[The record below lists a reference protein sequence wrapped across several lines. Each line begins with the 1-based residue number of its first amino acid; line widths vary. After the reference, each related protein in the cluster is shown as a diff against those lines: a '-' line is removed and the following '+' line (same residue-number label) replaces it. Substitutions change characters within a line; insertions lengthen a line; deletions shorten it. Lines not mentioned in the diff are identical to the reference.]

1 MSSTIPPVLVQLVA
15 DVTQLKAGLVQA
27 QNSLKNLDDT
37 VQQSGN
43 AMNGFMNKIKGVG
56 GALGIAFG
64 GAAVLN
70 FLRSSVTEAN
80 AASAAQERLRQL
92 LITTGGA
99 TNEYVDHLLEQAA
112 ALEKVGVVSKSNI
125 VVAQSQLATFDLTG
139 DTIKTLT
146 PAILDYVTAEKGA
159 AATSDDFR
167 QMTNGLAQAL
177 NGNFGSLT
185 RVGFVLDD
193 QTKKLI
199 SNGTES
205 QRAAAIVD
213 VLNSTYKDFNASL
226 RDTNPMQVVM
236 NELGNL
242 KEDLGAALLPALEKV
257 STFVS
262 DTFIPALR
270 KFGKFIADN
279 KEVILT
285 LVTVLTAAYVALKI
299 YNGIL
304 IVVKVTQQ
312 LYAVATVLM
321 KGAQLASI
329 ASTNGLA
336 ASMLALNAAMRA
348 NPIGIIVTALALVA
362 AGFVYAWNNSETFR
376 KMVITVAKS
385 VIVQVAL
392 VIRIFGEL
400 AEVILKVVS
409 GPMRLLLKGL
419 ALLKVPGAQTA
430 LDGINNAIGKV
441 GEFAETTSKKVL
453 GLIATADKLGNKKI
467 KLPGFLTGETKTGT
481 GSTGGGGGGG
491 GGGTGTGLT
500 DEQKKKLKEY
510 KKDVLDI
517 YKDMN
522 EAILDAKENSA
533 KELEQRDER
542 IASAKLRYDDIMAEA
557 QQDRE
562 RAEASARKRN
572 TEVLLQIDNEYAKK
586 KIDLEKNR
594 DKQLANLQEA
604 ATKKRNELTKS
615 ASEKERSIIQTSIDR
630 LRDAF
635 ASKLSFNLADSF
647 DLTAFTSSLS
657 IKTAAGWTT
666 AFSTAAKKGT
676 DKLLADL
683 KEKLQGAK
691 DLQANAAKL
700 AGMGYSQTFIEEV
713 VKNGPEAGN
722 KIAAAL
728 QAASPEAT
736 KELQDLYGQVEKISE
751 TGMDQLAATMNSG
764 GKLATQ
770 ELMTAYSQVAI
781 DLKQSLSEVDTELN
795 KSLAESNSAFSEALT
810 EAQAT
815 RTEKMA
821 AAMTDLQEALA
832 AAKLRFDDTLAEA
845 TKDLQRSLL
854 QAQKDYE
861 KAIDEIEKST
871 QKKLDDLKLK
881 LKEVATAMAALGASQ
896 ASYSAMQN
904 APVFTPSVTARLQP
918 GDKGFIGP
926 VANTTHITN
935 NVTGVNMTDP
945 TSTAAVI
952 TNGIKYGTAVTV
964 SASTMAAYGQ
974 KPTSSTSVSTQTGV
988 KNKLKA
994 MGFE

>member
-27 QNSLKNLDDT
+27 QNSLKNLDGA
-37 VQQSGN
+37 VQQSGASLN
-43 AMNGFMNKIKGVG
+43 NFMSKIKGVG
-56 GALGIAFG
+56 GAMGVAFG

-70 FLRSSVTEAN
+70 FLRSSVAEAN

-99 TNEYVDHLLEQAA
+99 TNEYVDYLLEEAA

-125 VVAQSQLATFDLTG
+125 VVAQSQLATFDLAG
-139 DTIKTLT
+139 ETIATLT

-205 QRAAAIVD
+205 ERAAAIVD
-213 VLNSTYKDFNASL
+213 VLNSTYKGFNASL
-226 RDTNPMQVVM
+226 RDTNPMQVAM

-242 KEDLGAALLPALEKV
+242 KEDLGAALLPAMESV
-257 STFVS
+257 SNFVS
-262 DTFIPALR
+262 SSLIPAIR
-270 KFGKFIADN
+270 KLGKFIADN
-279 KEVILT
+279 MDIVKSFAVILG
-285 LVTVLTAAYVALKI
+285 VAFVAMKV
-299 YNGIL
+299 YRGIL
-304 IVVKVTQQ
+304 IITATAQKA
-312 LYAVATVLM
+312 YAVAQVLM
-321 KGAQLASI
+321 KGGQLASI

-336 ASMLALNAAMRA
+336 ASMLRLNAVMRA
-348 NPIGIIVTALALVA
+348 NPVGMIVTAIALVA
-362 AGFVYAWNNSETFR
+362 AGFVVAWKKSETFR
-376 KMVITVAKS
+376 NVVITVAQAALKAFAA
-385 VIVQVAL
+385 VIPMVGKVAEA
-392 VIRIFGEL
+392 IAKIYT
-400 AEVILKVVS
+400 
-409 GPMRLLLKGL
+409 GPLRLLLTVLSKLPGVGKYAKAGLELINKG
-419 ALLKVPGAQTA
+419 
-430 LDGINNAIGKV
+430 LDGISD
-441 GEFAETTSKKVL
+441 FADGAAAKATELSNKLEKLRKTAVETTKDVTK
-453 GLIATADKLGNKKI
+453 ATKPPKG
-467 KLPGFLTGETKTGT
+467 GEAGD
-481 GSTGGGGGGG
+481 GGGGG
-491 GGGTGTGLT
+491 GLT
-500 DEQKKKLKEY
+500 DEQKKKLEGYKE
-510 KKDVLDI
+510 DVLDI

-522 EAILDAKENSA
+522 EAILNAKDDAA
-533 KELEQRDER
+533 KELIQRDER
-542 IASAKLRYDDIMAEA
+542 IAAARLRFDDIMADA

-562 RAEASARKRN
+562 RSEAAARKRN
-572 TEVLLQIDNEYAKK
+572 TEVLLEIDKEYNKK
-586 KIDLEKNR
+586 KADLDKSR
-594 DKQLANLQEA
+594 DKQLADLQEA

-615 ASEKERSIIQTSIDR
+615 AAEKEKSIIQSSIDR

-691 DLQANAAKL
+691 DLQENAAKL

-751 TGMDQLAATMNSG
+751 NGIDQLAATMNSG

-781 DLKQSLSEVDTELN
+781 DLKNSLAEVDTELN
-795 KSLAESNSAFSEALT
+795 KSLADANAAYSDALA
-810 EAQAT
+810 EAQTT

-845 TKDLQRSLL
+845 TVDLQRSLL
-854 QAQKDYE
+854 DAQKDYE
-861 KAIDEIEKST
+861 KAIDDINIST
-871 QKKLDDLKLK
+871 KKKLADLKDK
-881 LKEVATAMAALGASQ
+881 LAEVAAAMAALKQSQ
-896 ASYSAMQN
+896 LAMSAMQN
-904 APVFTPSVTARLQP
+904 APMFTPVVAAQSKP
-918 GDKGFIGP
+918 GDPGFVGP
-926 VANTTHITN
+926 VASNTTNITN

-974 KPTSSTSVSTQTGV
+974 KPTTSTSVSTQTGV
-988 KNKLKA
+988 RNKLKA

>member
-27 QNSLKNLDDT
+27 QNSLRNLDGT
-37 VQQSGN
+37 VQQSGA
-43 AMNGFMNKIKGVG
+43 AMTNFMDKIKQVG
-56 GALGIAFG
+56 GAMGIAFG

-99 TNEYVDHLLEQAA
+99 TNEYVDYLLEQAS
-112 ALEKVGVVSKSNI
+112 ALEKVGVVSKANI
-125 VVAQSQLATFDLTG
+125 VTAQSQLATFDLAG
-139 DTIKTLT
+139 ETIATLT

-185 RVGFVLDD
+185 RVGFVLDE

-199 SNGTES
+199 SSGTES
-205 QRAAAIVD
+205 ERAAAIVQ
-213 VLNSTYKDFNASL
+213 VLNSTYKGFNESL
-226 RDTNPMQVVM
+226 RDTNPMQVAM

-262 DTFIPALR
+262 ETFIPALR
-270 KFGKFIADN
+270 KLGKFIADN
-279 KEVILT
+279 KDVILT
-285 LVTVLTAAYVALKI
+285 FAAALTAAYVAMKI
-299 YNGIL
+299 YRGMVIL
-304 IVVKVTQQ
+304 TTAAQK
-312 LYAVATVLM
+312 LYQVSTVLM
-321 KGAQLASI
+321 RGGQLASI

-336 ASMLALNAAMRA
+336 ASMLKLNAVMRA
-348 NPIGIIVTALALVA
+348 NPIGVIVTAIALVA
-362 AGFVYAWNNSETFR
+362 AGFVIAWKRSETFR
-376 KMVITVAKS
+376 NVVITVAQAALKAFAAIIPM
-385 VIVQVAL
+385 VGKVA
-392 VIRIFGEL
+392 E
-400 AEVILKVVS
+400 AILKIS
-409 GPMRLLLKGL
+409 TGPLRTLLLVLSKLPGVGKYAKAGLDIMNKG
-419 ALLKVPGAQTA
+419 
-430 LDGINNAIGKV
+430 LDGISD
-441 GEFAETTSKKVL
+441 FAESAAAK
-453 GLIATADKLGNKKI
+453 ATELSNKLETLRKSA
-467 KLPGFLTGETKTGT
+467 TKTT
-481 GSTGGGGGGG
+481 EEVKKATNPPGGGEADDTG
-491 GGGTGTGLT
+491 GTGLT
-500 DEQKKKLKEY
+500 DAQKDKLEGYKE
-510 KKDVLDI
+510 DVLDI
-517 YKDMN
+517 YKSMN
-522 EAILDAKENSA
+522 EAILDAQEDAA
-533 KELEQRDER
+533 KELLQRDER
-542 IASAKLRYDDIMAEA
+542 IAAAQLRFDDIMADA
-557 QQDRE
+557 KQDRE
-562 RAEASARKRN
+562 RSEAAARKRN
-572 TEVLLQIDNEYAKK
+572 TEVLLEIDKEYAKK
-586 KIDLEKNR
+586 AADLEKTKN
-594 DKQLANLQEA
+594 KQLADLQET
-604 ATKKRNELTKS
+604 ATKKRNDLTRS
-615 ASEKERSIIQTSIDR
+615 AAEKEKSIVQTSIDR

-657 IKTAAGWTT
+657 IKTAEGWTT

-676 DKLLADL
+676 DKLLEDL
-683 KEKLQGAK
+683 KNKLQGAK

-751 TGMDQLAATMNSG
+751 NGMDQLATTMNSG
-764 GKLATQ
+764 GKLATE
-770 ELMTAYSQVAI
+770 ELRKAYSQVAL
-781 DLKQSLSEVDTELN
+781 DLKDSLAEVDTELN
-795 KSLAESNSAFSEALT
+795 KSLADANAAYSEALT
-810 EAQAT
+810 EAQTT

-832 AAKLRFDDTLAEA
+832 AAKLRFDDTLAAA
-845 TKDLQRSLL
+845 TVDLQRSLL
-854 QAQKDYE
+854 DAQKDYE
-861 KAIDEIEKST
+861 KAIDEINKST
-871 QKKLDDLKLK
+871 QKKLADLKDK
-881 LKEVATAMAALGASQ
+881 LADVAAAMAALKQSQ
-896 ASYSAMQN
+896 LAYGAMQN
-904 APVFTPSVTARLQP
+904 APVFTPVVAAQSKP
-918 GDKGFIGP
+918 GDPGFVGP

-945 TSTAAVI
+945 NTTASVI

-974 KPTSSTSVSTQTGV
+974 KPTTSTSVSTKTGV
-988 KNKLKA
+988 MNKLKA
-994 MGFE
+994 MGIE

>member
-27 QNSLKNLDDT
+27 QNSLKNLDSS
-37 VQQSGN
+37 VQQSGA
-43 AMNGFMNKIKGVG
+43 AMTGFMGKIKQVG
-56 GALGIAFG
+56 GAMGVAFG

-70 FLRSSVTEAN
+70 FLRSSVTAAN
-80 AASAAQERLRQL
+80 DASSAQERLRQL
-92 LITTGGA
+92 LLTTGGA
-99 TNEYVDHLLEQAA
+99 TNEYVDYLLEQAA

-125 VVAQSQLATFDLTG
+125 IVAQSQLATFDLAG
-139 DTIKTLT
+139 DTIATLT

-159 AATSDDFR
+159 AAGADEFKG
-167 QMTNGLAQAL
+167 MTTGLAQAL
-177 NGNFGSLT
+177 QGNFGSLT
-185 RVGFVLDD
+185 RVGFRLSDV
-193 QTKKLI
+193 QKKMI
-199 SNGTES
+199 STGTETE
-205 QRAAAIVD
+205 RAAAIVELLD
-213 VLNSTYKDFNASL
+213 GTYKGFNESL
-226 RDTNPMQVVM
+226 RDSNPMQVAV

-242 KEDLGAALLPALEKV
+242 KEEIGAALMPAIEKV
-257 STFVS
+257 STFVTS
-262 DTFIPALR
+262 SLIPALR
-270 KFGKFIADN
+270 NFGKFIADN
-279 KEVILT
+279 KDILKSFAVILG
-285 LVTVLTAAYVALKI
+285 VAFVAMKV
-299 YNGIL
+299 YRGIL
-304 IVVKVTQQ
+304 ILTATAQKA
-312 LYAVATVLM
+312 YAVAQVLM
-321 KGAQLASI
+321 KGGQLASI

-336 ASMLALNAAMRA
+336 ASMLKLNAVMRA
-348 NPIGIIVTALALVA
+348 NIFGVIVTAIALVA
-362 AGFVYAWNNSETFR
+362 AGLVVAWKKSETFR
-376 KMVITVAKS
+376 NVVITVAQAALKAFAAIIPM
-385 VIVQVAL
+385 VGKVAEA
-392 VIRIFGEL
+392 IAKIYT
-400 AEVILKVVS
+400 
-409 GPMRLLLKGL
+409 GPLRLLLTVLSKLPGVGKYAKAGLELINKG
-419 ALLKVPGAQTA
+419 
-430 LDGINNAIGKV
+430 LDGISD
-441 GEFAETTSKKVL
+441 FADGAAKKATELSNKLETLRKTAVETTKDVTK
-453 GLIATADKLGNKKI
+453 ATKPPKGGT
-467 KLPGFLTGETKTGT
+467 PTGG
-481 GSTGGGGGGG
+481 TGGGG
-491 GGGTGTGLT
+491 LT
-500 DEQKKKLKEY
+500 DDEKKKLEGY

-522 EAILDAKENSA
+522 EAILNAKEDAA
-533 KELEQRDER
+533 KELIQRDEK
-542 IASAKLRYDDIMAEA
+542 IADARLRFDDIMAGA
-557 QQDRE
+557 QQDRD
-562 RAEASARKRN
+562 RAEAAARKRS
-572 TEVLLQIDNEYAKK
+572 TEVLLEIENEYSKK
-586 KIDLEKNR
+586 KIDLDKNR
-594 DKQLANLQEA
+594 DKQLADLEEA
-604 ATKKRNELTKS
+604 ASKKSTELIKS
-615 ASEKERSIIQTSIDR
+615 ADDKRLSIVQTSIDR

-751 TGMDQLAATMNSG
+751 TGLDQLAATMNSG

-795 KSLAESNSAFSEALT
+795 KSLAEANAAYSDALA

-854 QAQKDYE
+854 EAQKDYE
-861 KAIDEIEKST
+861 KAIDEINKST
-871 QKKLDDLKLK
+871 QKKLADLKDK
-881 LKEVATAMAALGASQ
+881 LAEVAAAMSALKQSQ
-896 ASYSAMQN
+896 LAFAAMQN
-904 APVFTPSVTARLQP
+904 APVFTPVVAAQSKP
-918 GDKGFIGP
+918 GDPGFVGP
-926 VANTTHITN
+926 VANTTNITN

-945 TSTAAVI
+945 ASTAAVI

-974 KPTSSTSVSTQTGV
+974 KPMTTTSVSTKTGV
-988 KNKLKA
+988 ANKLKA

>member
-27 QNSLKNLDDT
+27 QNSLKNLDST
-37 VQQSGN
+37 VQQSGA
-43 AMNGFMNKIKGVG
+43 AMTNFMGKIKQVG
-56 GALGIAFG
+56 GAMGVAFG

-99 TNEYVDHLLEQAA
+99 TNEYVDYLLDQAS
-112 ALEKVGVVSKSNI
+112 ALEKVGVVSKANI
-125 VVAQSQLATFDLTG
+125 VTAQSQLATFDLAG
-139 DTIKTLT
+139 ETIATLT

-205 QRAAAIVD
+205 ERAAAIVD

-226 RDTNPMQVVM
+226 RDTNPMQVAM

-270 KFGKFIADN
+270 KLGKFIADN
-279 KEVILT
+279 KDVIITFSIALGGAYVAMKLYRGMVILT
-285 LVTVLTAAYVALKI
+285 TTAQK
-299 YNGIL
+299 
-304 IVVKVTQQ
+304 

-321 KGAQLASI
+321 KGGQLASI

-348 NPIGIIVTALALVA
+348 NPVGMIVTAIALVA
-362 AGFVYAWNNSETFR
+362 AGFVLAWKKSETFR
-376 KMVITVAKS
+376 NVVITVAQAALKAFAAIIPM
-385 VIVQVAL
+385 VGKVAEAIAKIYTGPL
-392 VIRIFGEL
+392 RKL
-400 AEVILKVVS
+400 LEVLQHLPKVGKYAKAGLDILN
-409 GPMRLLLKGL
+409 KGI
-419 ALLKVPGAQTA
+419 
-430 LDGINNAIGKV
+430 DGISD
-441 GEFAETTSKKVL
+441 FADGAAAKATELSNKLETLRKSAVETTKDVNK
-453 GLIATADKLGNKKI
+453 ATKAPKGGAAKD
-467 KLPGFLTGETKTGT
+467 TG
-481 GSTGGGGGGG
+481 
-491 GGGTGTGLT
+491 GTGLT
-500 DEQKKKLKEY
+500 DEQKDKLKDY
-510 KKDVLDI
+510 QKDVLDI

-522 EAILDAKENSA
+522 EAILNAKEDAA
-533 KELEQRDER
+533 KELTQRDEK
-542 IASAKLRYDDIMAEA
+542 IAAARLRFDDIMADA
-557 QQDRE
+557 QQDRD
-562 RAEASARKRN
+562 RSEAAARKRN
-572 TEVLLQIDNEYAKK
+572 TEVLLEIEKDYAKK
-586 KIDLEKNR
+586 AADLEKNKN
-594 DKQLANLQEA
+594 KQLADLQEA

-615 ASEKERSIIQTSIDR
+615 ASEKERSIVQTSIDR

-647 DLTAFTSSLS
+647 DLSAFTSSLS

-676 DKLLADL
+676 DKLLDDL
-683 KEKLQGAK
+683 KNKLQGAK

-751 TGMDQLAATMNSG
+751 TGLDQLAATMNSG

-781 DLKQSLSEVDTELN
+781 DLKNSLAEVDSELN
-795 KSLAESNSAFSEALT
+795 KSLADANAAYSEALS

-832 AAKLRFDDTLAEA
+832 AAKLRFDDTLAAA

-854 QAQKDYE
+854 DAQKDYE
-861 KAIDEIEKST
+861 KAIDDINIST
-871 QKKLDDLKLK
+871 QKKLADLKSK
-881 LKEVATAMAALGASQ
+881 LAEVAAAMSALGASQ
-896 ASYSAMQN
+896 AAYAAMQN
-904 APVFTPSVTARLQP
+904 APVFKPLVANQLKP

-926 VANTTHITN
+926 VANTTNITN

-945 TSTAAVI
+945 NTTASVI

-964 SASTMAAYGQ
+964 NTTTLAGIMAASAPKVT
-974 KPTSSTSVSTQTGV
+974 KPTSMDIVAAARQRNGGY
-988 KNKLKA
+988 L
-994 MGFE
+994 

>member
-37 VQQSGN
+37 VQQSGK
-43 AMNGFMNKIKGVG
+43 AMTGFMDKIKQVG
-56 GALGIAFG
+56 GAMGVAFG

-99 TNEYVDHLLEQAA
+99 TNEYVDYLLEQAS
-112 ALEKVGVVSKSNI
+112 ALEKVGVVSKANI
-125 VVAQSQLATFDLTG
+125 VTAQSQLATFDLAG
-139 DTIKTLT
+139 ETIATLT

-159 AATSDDFR
+159 AASSDDFK

-185 RVGFVLDD
+185 RVGFVLDE

-199 SNGTES
+199 SSGTES
-205 QRAAAIVD
+205 ERAAAIVS
-213 VLNSTYKDFNASL
+213 VLNSTYKGFNESL
-226 RDTNPMQVVM
+226 RDTNPMQVAM

-270 KFGKFIADN
+270 KLGKFIADN
-279 KEVILT
+279 KDVIITFTVALTGAYVAMKVYRGIVILT
-285 LVTVLTAAYVALKI
+285 ATAQ
-299 YNGIL
+299 
-304 IVVKVTQQ
+304 KVF
-312 LYAVATVLM
+312 AVASVLM
-321 KGAQLASI
+321 RGGQLASI
-329 ASTNGLA
+329 ASTNTLA
-336 ASMLALNAAMRA
+336 ASMLRLNMVMRA
-348 NPIGIIVTALALVA
+348 NPIGIIVTAIALVA
-362 AGFVYAWNNSETFR
+362 AGFVLAWKKSETFR
-376 KMVITVAKS
+376 NVVITVAQAALKAFAS
-385 VIVQVAL
+385 VIPMVGKVAEA
-392 VIRIFGEL
+392 IAKIYT
-400 AEVILKVVS
+400 
-409 GPMRLLLKGL
+409 GPLRLLL
-419 ALLKVPGAQTA
+419 Q
-430 LDGINNAIGKV
+430 
-441 GEFAETTSKKVL
+441 VL
-453 GLIATADKLGNKKI
+453 S
-467 KLPGFLTGETKTGT
+467 KLPGVGKYAKAGLELINTGLNGISDFADGAAKKATELSNKLETLRKSATKTTEEVNKATKAPKGGAAKNT
-481 GSTGGGGGGG
+481 G
-491 GGGTGTGLT
+491 GTGLT
-500 DEQKKKLKEY
+500 DEQKDKLKDY

-522 EAILDAKENSA
+522 EAILDAKEKSA
-533 KELEQRDER
+533 EELEQRDER
-542 IASAKLRYDDIMAEA
+542 IASAKLRYDDIMAKAE
-557 QQDRE
+557 QDRE

-572 TEVLLQIDNEYAKK
+572 TEVLLDIENEYTKK

-683 KEKLQGAK
+683 KNKLQGAK
-691 DLQANAAKL
+691 DLQENAAKL

-770 ELMTAYSQVAI
+770 ELMTAYSQVAL
-781 DLKQSLSEVDTELN
+781 DLKDSLAEVDTELN

-821 AAMTDLQEALA
+821 AAMNDLQEALA
-832 AAKLRFDDTLAEA
+832 AAKLRYDDSLEEATTDLRRSLAE
-845 TKDLQRSLL
+845 
-854 QAQKDYE
+854 AQKDYE
-861 KAIDEIEKST
+861 KAIDEINKST
-871 QKKLDDLKLK
+871 QKKLDDLKSK
-881 LKEVATAMAALGASQ
+881 LKEVSTAMAALGATQ

-904 APVFTPSVTARLQP
+904 APTFTPIVAAQSPTT
-918 GDKGFIGP
+918 KSSGFIGP
-926 VANTTHITN
+926 VSNTTNITN
-935 NVTGVNMTDP
+935 NVTGVNMSDP
-945 TSTAAVI
+945 NTAAAVV

-964 SASTMAAYGQ
+964 SAATMAAYGQ
-974 KPTSSTSVSTQTGV
+974 KPTSTTSVSTQTGV
-988 KNKLKA
+988 QNKLKA
-994 MGFE
+994 MGIK

>member
-27 QNSLKNLDDT
+27 QNSLKNLDGT
-37 VQQSGN
+37 VQQSGR
-43 AMNGFMNKIKGVG
+43 AMTNFMTQIKQVG
-56 GALGIAFG
+56 GAMGIAFG

-80 AASAAQERLRQL
+80 AASAAQARLRQL

-99 TNEYVDHLLEQAA
+99 TNEYVDYLLEQAS
-112 ALEKVGVVSKSNI
+112 ALEKVGVVSKANI
-125 VVAQSQLATFDLTG
+125 VTAQSQLATFDLAG
-139 DTIKTLT
+139 ETIATLT

-205 QRAAAIVD
+205 ERAAAIVQ

-226 RDTNPMQVVM
+226 RDTNPMQVAM

-242 KEDLGAALLPALEKV
+242 KEDLGAALLPAMKTV
-257 STFVS
+257 STFVTS
-262 DTFIPALR
+262 SLIPAIRNL
-270 KFGKFIADN
+270 GKFIADN
-279 KEVILT
+279 MDIIKSMVVIFGAAYTAMKVYRGMVILT
-285 LVTVLTAAYVALKI
+285 ATAQ
-299 YNGIL
+299 
-304 IVVKVTQQ
+304 KV
-312 LYAVATVLM
+312 YAVATLLM
-321 KGAQLASI
+321 RGGQLASI

-336 ASMLALNAAMRA
+336 ASMLVLNAAMKA
-348 NPIGIIVTALALVA
+348 NPVGMIVTAIALVA
-362 AGFVYAWNNSETFR
+362 AGFVIAWKRSETFR
-376 KMVITVAKS
+376 NVVITVAQAALKAFAAIIP
-385 VIVQVAL
+385 IVGKVAEAIAKIYTGPL
-392 VIRIFGEL
+392 RKL
-400 AEVILKVVS
+400 LEVLQHLPKVGKYAKAGLDILN
-409 GPMRLLLKGL
+409 KGI
-419 ALLKVPGAQTA
+419 
-430 LDGINNAIGKV
+430 DGISDFADGAAAKATQLSNNLETLRKKAV
-441 GEFAETTSKKVL
+441 ETTKDVTK
-453 GLIATADKLGNKKI
+453 ATKPPK
-467 KLPGFLTGETKTGT
+467 
-481 GSTGGGGGGG
+481 GGGAKDGGVG
-491 GGGTGTGLT
+491 GLT
-500 DEQKKKLKEY
+500 DDEKDKLKDY
-510 KKDVLDI
+510 QKDVLDI

-522 EAILDAKENSA
+522 DAIIDAKEDA
-533 KELEQRDER
+533 VKELAQRDER
-542 IASAKLRYDDIMAEA
+542 IAEARLRFDDIMAAA
-557 QQDRE
+557 QVDRD
-562 RAEASARKRN
+562 RSEASARKRN
-572 TEVLLQIDNEYAKK
+572 TEVLLEIEKDYADKK
-586 KIDLEKNR
+586 ADLEKAKN
-594 DKQLANLQEA
+594 KQIASLQEA
-604 ATKKRNELTKS
+604 ANKKRAELTAS
-615 ASEKERSIIQTSIDR
+615 AGEKERSIVQTSIDR

-657 IKTAAGWTT
+657 IKTAEGWTT

-676 DKLLADL
+676 DKLLEDL
-683 KEKLQGAK
+683 KNKLQGAK

-751 TGMDQLAATMNSG
+751 TGLDQLAATMNAG

-781 DLKQSLSEVDTELN
+781 DLKNSLAEVDTELN
-795 KSLAESNSAFSEALT
+795 RSLADANAAYSEALSD
-810 EAQAT
+810 AAAT

-854 QAQKDYE
+854 DAQKDYE
-861 KAIDEIEKST
+861 KAIDEINKST
-871 QKKLDDLKLK
+871 QKKLADLKLK
-881 LKEVATAMAALGASQ
+881 LAEVAAAMSALGASQ
-896 ASYSAMQN
+896 AAYAAMQN
-904 APVFTPSVTARLQP
+904 APVYTPVVAA
-918 GDKGFIGP
+918 KAP
-926 VANTTHITN
+926 VSGSGSGSSGGSTTNITT

-945 TSTAAVI
+945 NTTASVI

-964 SASTMAAYGQ
+964 NTTTLAGIAAASAPKT
-974 KPTSSTSVSTQTGV
+974 TTSVNTTQGTM
-988 KNKLKA
+988 NKLKA
-994 MGFE
+994 MGLL

>member
-27 QNSLKNLDDT
+27 QNSLKNLDSS
-37 VQQSGN
+37 VQQSGA
-43 AMNGFMNKIKGVG
+43 AMNGFMSKIKQVG
-56 GALGIAFG
+56 GAMGVAFG

-99 TNEYVDHLLEQAA
+99 TNEYVDYLLDQAS
-112 ALEKVGVVSKSNI
+112 ALEKVGVVSKANI
-125 VVAQSQLATFDLTG
+125 VTAQSQLATFDLAG
-139 DTIKTLT
+139 ETIATLT

-205 QRAAAIVD
+205 ERAAAIVD

-226 RDTNPMQVVM
+226 RDTNPMQVAM

-270 KFGKFIADN
+270 KLGKFIADN
-279 KEVILT
+279 KDVILT
-285 LVTVLTAAYVALKI
+285 FAAALTIAYVAMKI
-299 YNGIL
+299 YRGMVIL
-304 IVVKVTQQ
+304 TTAAQKI
-312 LYAVATVLM
+312 YAVATVLM
-321 KGAQLASI
+321 KGGQLASI
-329 ASTNGLA
+329 ASTNTLA
-336 ASMLALNAAMRA
+336 ASMLRLNAVMRA
-348 NPIGIIVTALALVA
+348 NPIGIIVTAIALVA
-362 AGFVYAWNNSETFR
+362 AGFVIAWKRSETFR
-376 KMVITVAKS
+376 NVVITVAQAALKAFAAIIPM
-385 VIVQVAL
+385 VGKVAEA
-392 VIRIFGEL
+392 IAKIYT
-400 AEVILKVVS
+400 
-409 GPMRLLLKGL
+409 GPLRLLL
-419 ALLKVPGAQTA
+419 Q
-430 LDGINNAIGKV
+430 
-441 GEFAETTSKKVL
+441 VL
-453 GLIATADKLGNKKI
+453 S
-467 KLPGFLTGETKTGT
+467 KLPGVGKYAKAGLDLINTGLNGISDFADGAAAKATELANKLEKLRKTATKATGEVQKAIDPPG
-481 GSTGGGGGGG
+481 GGEADDTGGAG
-491 GGGTGTGLT
+491 GLT
-500 DEQKKKLKEY
+500 DEQKNKLEDY

-522 EAILDAKENSA
+522 DAIIDAKEDAA
-533 KELEQRDER
+533 KELTQRDER
-542 IASAKLRYDDIMAEA
+542 IAAARLRFDDIMADA
-557 QQDRE
+557 QQDRD
-562 RAEASARKRN
+562 RSEAAARKRN
-572 TEVLLQIDNEYAKK
+572 TEVLLEIDKEYAKK
-586 KIDLEKNR
+586 AADLEKTKN
-594 DKQLANLQEA
+594 KQISDLQEA
-604 ATKKRNELTKS
+604 ATKKRNELTQSAADKEKS
-615 ASEKERSIIQTSIDR
+615 IVQTSIDR

-751 TGMDQLAATMNSG
+751 NGLDELAATMNSG

-770 ELMTAYSQVAI
+770 ELMKAYSQVAI
-781 DLKQSLSEVDTELN
+781 DLKQSLSEVDSELN
-795 KSLAESNSAFSEALT
+795 KSLAESNAAYSEALS
-810 EAQAT
+810 EAQAI

-821 AAMTDLQEALA
+821 AAMNELQEALA
-832 AAKLRFDDTLAEA
+832 AAKLRFDDTLKAA
-845 TKDLQRSLL
+845 TVDLQRSLL
-854 QAQKDYE
+854 DAQKDYE
-861 KAIDEIEKST
+861 KAIDEINKST
-871 QKKLDDLKLK
+871 QKKLADLKLK
-881 LKEVATAMAALGASQ
+881 LAEVAAAMSALGASQ
-896 ASYSAMQN
+896 AAFAAMQN
-904 APVFTPSVTARLQP
+904 APVFTPVVAKQSKP
-918 GDKGFIGP
+918 GDPGFVGP
-926 VANTTHITN
+926 VASNTTNITN
-935 NVTGVNMTDP
+935 NVTGLNLTDP
-945 TSTAAVI
+945 NTTAAVI

-964 SASTMAAYGQ
+964 NTTTLAGIMAASAV
-974 KPTSSTSVSTQTGV
+974 KPTATASKPAPYV
-988 KNKLKA
+988 
-994 MGFE
+994 FRDR

>member
-27 QNSLKNLDDT
+27 QNLLKNLDGT
-37 VQQSGN
+37 VQQSGA
-43 AMNGFMNKIKGVG
+43 AMTNFMGKIKQVG
-56 GALGIAFG
+56 GAMGVAFG

-99 TNEYVDHLLEQAA
+99 TNEYVDYLLEQAS
-112 ALEKVGVVSKSNI
+112 ALEKVGVVSKANI
-125 VVAQSQLATFDLTG
+125 VTAQSQLATFDLAG
-139 DTIKTLT
+139 ETIATLT

-205 QRAAAIVD
+205 ERAAAIVD

-226 RDTNPMQVVM
+226 RDTNPMQVAA

-270 KFGKFIADN
+270 KLGKFIADN
-279 KEVILT
+279 KDVILT
-285 LVTVLTAAYVALKI
+285 FAAALTAAYVAMKI
-299 YNGIL
+299 YRGMVIL
-304 IVVKVTQQ
+304 TTTAQK
-312 LYAVATVLM
+312 LYGVASVLM
-321 KGAQLASI
+321 KGGQLASI
-329 ASTNGLA
+329 ASTNTLA
-336 ASMLALNAAMRA
+336 ASMLRLNAVMRA
-348 NPIGIIVTALALVA
+348 NPIGIIVTAIALVA
-362 AGFVYAWNNSETFR
+362 TGFVLAWKKSETFR
-376 KMVITVAKS
+376 NVVITVAQAALKAFAS
-385 VIVQVAL
+385 IIPIV
-392 VIRIFGEL
+392 G
-400 AEVILKVVS
+400 KVVEAIAKIVT
-409 GPMRLLLKGL
+409 GPMRMLLTVLSKLPGVGKYAKAGLDIMNKG
-419 ALLKVPGAQTA
+419 
-430 LDGINNAIGKV
+430 LDGISD
-441 GEFAETTSKKVL
+441 FADGAAKKATELSNKLETLRKSAVKTTEDVNK
-453 GLIATADKLGNKKI
+453 ATKAPKGGAAKD
-467 KLPGFLTGETKTGT
+467 TG
-481 GSTGGGGGGG
+481 
-491 GGGTGTGLT
+491 GTGLT
-500 DEQKKKLKEY
+500 DEQKDKLKDY

-522 EAILDAKENSA
+522 DAILDAKEDAA
-533 KELEQRDER
+533 KELTQRDEK
-542 IASAKLRYDDIMAEA
+542 IAAARLRFDDIMEGA
-557 QQDRE
+557 QEDRD
-562 RAEASARKRN
+562 RAETAARKRN
-572 TEVLLQIDNEYAKK
+572 TEVLLEIENEYSKK
-586 KIDLEKNR
+586 KIDLDKNR
-594 DKQLANLQEA
+594 DKQLASLQEA
-604 ATKKRNELTKS
+604 ATKKRTELTQS
-615 ASEKERSIIQTSIDR
+615 AAEKEKSIIQSSIDR

-657 IKTAAGWTT
+657 IKTAEGWTT

-676 DKLLADL
+676 DKLLEDL
-683 KEKLQGAK
+683 KTKLQGAK

-736 KELQDLYGQVEKISE
+736 KELQNLYGQVEKISE
-751 TGMDQLAATMNSG
+751 TGLDQLAATMNSG

-781 DLKQSLSEVDTELN
+781 DLKNSLAEVDTELN
-795 KSLAESNSAFSEALT
+795 KSLADANAAYSEALS

-821 AAMTDLQEALA
+821 AAMNDLQEALA
-832 AAKLRFDDTLAEA
+832 AAKLRFDDTLKEA
-845 TKDLQRSLL
+845 TRDLQRSLL
-854 QAQKDYE
+854 DAQKDYE
-861 KAIDEIEKST
+861 KAIDEINKST
-871 QKKLDDLKLK
+871 QKKLADLKLK
-881 LKEVATAMAALGASQ
+881 LAEVAAAMSALGASQ
-896 ASYSAMQN
+896 AAYAAMQK
-904 APVFTPSVTARLQP
+904 APVYTPVVAAKAPTTGSGSTAS
-918 GDKGFIGP
+918 GG
-926 VANTTHITN
+926 NTTNITT
-935 NVTGVNMTDP
+935 NVTGVNMTDAN
-945 TSTAAVI
+945 TTAAVI

-964 SASTMAAYGQ
+964 NTTTLAGIAAASAPKT
-974 KPTSSTSVSTQTGV
+974 TTSVSTTQGTL
-988 KNKLKA
+988 NKLRA
-994 MGFE
+994 MNLL

>member
-1 MSSTIPPVLVQLVA
+1 MSSTIPPVLVELVA
-15 DVTQLKAGLVQA
+15 DVKQLKAGLVLA
-27 QNSLKNLDDT
+27 QNSLRDLDGS
-37 VQQSGN
+37 VQQSGA
-43 AMNGFMNKIKGVG
+43 AMTNFMGKIKQVG
-56 GALGIAFG
+56 GAMGVAFG

-99 TNEYVDHLLEQAA
+99 TNEYVDYLLEQAS
-112 ALEKVGVVSKSNI
+112 ALEKVGVVSKANI
-125 VVAQSQLATFDLTG
+125 VTAQSQLATFDLAG
-139 DTIKTLT
+139 ETIATLT

-159 AATSDDFR
+159 AASSDDFR

-199 SNGTES
+199 SSGTES
-205 QRAAAIVD
+205 ERAAAIVD
-213 VLNSTYKDFNASL
+213 VLNSTYKGFNESL
-226 RDTNPMQVVM
+226 RDTNPMQVAM

-270 KFGKFIADN
+270 KLGKFIADN
-279 KEVILT
+279 KDVILT
-285 LVTVLTAAYVALKI
+285 FAAALTAAYVAMKI
-299 YNGIL
+299 YKGMVIL
-304 IVVKVTQQ
+304 TTAAQK
-312 LYAVATVLM
+312 LYQVSTVLM
-321 KGAQLASI
+321 RGGQLASI

-336 ASMLALNAAMRA
+336 ASMLKLNAVMRA
-348 NPIGIIVTALALVA
+348 NPIGFIVTAIALVA
-362 AGFVYAWNNSETFR
+362 AGFVIAWKRSETFR
-376 KMVITVAKS
+376 NVVITVAQAALRAFAS
-385 VIVQVAL
+385 IIPIVGKVAEA
-392 VIRIFGEL
+392 IM
-400 AEVILKVVS
+400 KVAS
-409 GPMRLLLKGL
+409 GPLRLLLEVLQHLPGVGKYAKAGLELINKG
-419 ALLKVPGAQTA
+419 
-430 LDGINNAIGKV
+430 LDGISD
-441 GEFAETTSKKVL
+441 FADGAARKAQQLSNKLELLRK
-453 GLIATADKLGNKKI
+453 TA
-467 KLPGFLTGETKTGT
+467 TKTT
-481 GSTGGGGGGG
+481 EEVKKATNAPEGGEADDKGGA
-491 GGGTGTGLT
+491 GLT
-500 DEQKKKLKEY
+500 DEQKSKLEGY

-522 EAILDAKENSA
+522 ETILDANDKAA
-533 KELEQRDER
+533 KELLQRDER
-542 IASAKLRYDDIMAEA
+542 IAAARLRFDDIMADA

-562 RAEASARKRN
+562 RSEAAARKRN
-572 TEVLLQIDNEYAKK
+572 TEVLLEIDKEYAKK
-586 KIDLEKNR
+586 AADLEKTKN
-594 DKQLANLQEA
+594 KQIADLQEA

-615 ASEKERSIIQTSIDR
+615 AGEKEKSIIQSSIDR

-657 IKTAAGWTT
+657 IKTAEGWTT

-683 KEKLQGAK
+683 KNKLQGAK
-691 DLQANAAKL
+691 DLQENAAKL

-751 TGMDQLAATMNSG
+751 NGIDQLAATMNSG

-770 ELMTAYSQVAI
+770 ELMNAYSQVAI
-781 DLKQSLSEVDTELN
+781 DLKDSLAEVDSELN
-795 KSLAESNSAFSEALT
+795 KSLAESNAAYSEALT

-832 AAKLRFDDTLAEA
+832 AAKLRFDDTLAAA
-845 TKDLQRSLL
+845 TIDLQRSLL
-854 QAQKDYE
+854 DAQKDYE
-861 KAIDEIEKST
+861 KAIDEINIST
-871 QKKLDDLKLK
+871 KKKLADLKDKLADVAAAMSALK
-881 LKEVATAMAALGASQ
+881 QSQ
-896 ASYSAMQN
+896 LAFAAMQN
-904 APVFTPSVTARLQP
+904 APVFTPVVAAQSRP
-918 GDKGFIGP
+918 GDPGFVGP
-926 VANTTHITN
+926 VASNTTNITN

-974 KPTSSTSVSTQTGV
+974 KPTSTTSVSTRTGV
-988 KNKLKA
+988 MNKLKA
-994 MGFE
+994 MGIE

>member
-37 VQQSGN
+37 VQQSGK
-43 AMNGFMNKIKGVG
+43 AMTGFMDKIKQVG
-56 GALGIAFG
+56 GAMGVAFG

-99 TNEYVDHLLEQAA
+99 TNEYVDYLLEQAS
-112 ALEKVGVVSKSNI
+112 ALEKVGVVSKANI
-125 VVAQSQLATFDLTG
+125 VTAQSQLATFDLAG
-139 DTIKTLT
+139 ETIATLT

-205 QRAAAIVD
+205 ERAAAIVD

-226 RDTNPMQVVM
+226 RDTNPMQVAA

-270 KFGKFIADN
+270 KLGKFIADN
-279 KEVILT
+279 KDVILT
-285 LVTVLTAAYVALKI
+285 FAAALTAAYVAMKI
-299 YNGIL
+299 YRGMVIL
-304 IVVKVTQQ
+304 TTAAQK
-312 LYAVATVLM
+312 LYQVSTVIM
-321 KGAQLASI
+321 RGGQLASI

-336 ASMLALNAAMRA
+336 ASMLKLNAVMRA
-348 NPIGIIVTALALVA
+348 NPIGIIVTAIALVA
-362 AGFVYAWNNSETFR
+362 AGFVLAWKKSETFR
-376 KMVITVAKS
+376 NIVITVA
-385 VIVQVAL
+385 QAAL
-392 VIRIFGEL
+392 KAFASIIPIFGKV
-400 AEVILKVVS
+400 AEAIAKIYS
-409 GPMRLLLKGL
+409 GPLRLLLTVLSKLPGVGKYAKAGLDLINKG
-419 ALLKVPGAQTA
+419 
-430 LDGINNAIGKV
+430 LDGISDFADGAAKKATELSNKLETLRKTAGKTTEEVKKATNAPKGGAANNKG
-441 GEFAETTSKKVL
+441 
-453 GLIATADKLGNKKI
+453 
-467 KLPGFLTGETKTGT
+467 
-481 GSTGGGGGGG
+481 
-491 GGGTGTGLT
+491 GTGLT
-500 DEQKKKLKEY
+500 DEQKDKLKDY

-522 EAILDAKENSA
+522 EAILDAKEKSA
-533 KELEQRDER
+533 EELEQRDER
-542 IASAKLRYDDIMAEA
+542 IASAKLRYDDIMAKAE
-557 QQDRE
+557 QDRE

-572 TEVLLQIDNEYAKK
+572 TEVLLDIENEYTKK

-683 KEKLQGAK
+683 KNKLQGAK
-691 DLQANAAKL
+691 DLQENAAKL

-770 ELMTAYSQVAI
+770 ELMTAYSQVAL
-781 DLKQSLSEVDTELN
+781 DLKDSLTEVDTELN

-821 AAMTDLQEALA
+821 AAMNDLQEALA
-832 AAKLRFDDTLAEA
+832 AAKLRYDDSLEEATTDLRRSLAE
-845 TKDLQRSLL
+845 
-854 QAQKDYE
+854 AQKDYE
-861 KAIDEIEKST
+861 KAIDEINKST
-871 QKKLDDLKLK
+871 QKKLDDLKSK
-881 LKEVATAMAALGASQ
+881 LKEVSTAMAALGATQ

-904 APVFTPSVTARLQP
+904 APTFTPIVAAQSPTTKSA
-918 GDKGFIGP
+918 GFIGP
-926 VANTTHITN
+926 VSNTTNITN
-935 NVTGVNMTDP
+935 NVTGVNMSDP
-945 TSTAAVI
+945 NTAAAVV

-964 SASTMAAYGQ
+964 SAATMAAYGQ
-974 KPTSSTSVSTQTGV
+974 KPTSTTSVSKQTGIMTR
-988 KNKLKA
+988 LKA
-994 MGFE
+994 MGIE

>member
-27 QNSLKNLDDT
+27 QNSLKNLDSS
-37 VQQSGN
+37 VQQSGASMTN
-43 AMNGFMNKIKGVG
+43 FMDKIKQVG
-56 GALGIAFG
+56 GAMGIAFG

-99 TNEYVDHLLEQAA
+99 TNEYVDYLLDQAS
-112 ALEKVGVVSKSNI
+112 ALEKVGVVSKANI
-125 VVAQSQLATFDLTG
+125 VTAQSQLATFDLAG
-139 DTIKTLT
+139 ETIATLT

-205 QRAAAIVD
+205 ERAAAIVD

-226 RDTNPMQVVM
+226 RDTNPMQVAM

-257 STFVS
+257 STFV
-262 DTFIPALR
+262 TENLIPAIR
-270 KFGKFIADN
+270 KFAKILADN
-279 KEVILT
+279 KDVIITFAVALTGAYVAMKIYRGMVILT
-285 LVTVLTAAYVALKI
+285 ATAQ
-299 YNGIL
+299 
-304 IVVKVTQQ
+304 KV
-312 LYAVATVLM
+312 YAVATVLM
-321 KGAQLASI
+321 RGGQLASI

-348 NPIGIIVTALALVA
+348 NPIGVIVTALALVA
-362 AGFVYAWNNSETFR
+362 AALVIAWKRSETFR
-376 KMVITVAKS
+376 NVVITVAQAALKAFAAIIPM
-385 VIVQVAL
+385 VGKVAEA
-392 VIRIFGEL
+392 IAKIYT
-400 AEVILKVVS
+400 
-409 GPMRLLLKGL
+409 GPLRLLLQVLSKLPGVGKYAKAGL
-419 ALLKVPGAQTA
+419 ELINTG
-430 LDGINNAIGKV
+430 LDGISD
-441 GEFAETTSKKVL
+441 FADGAAKKALELSNKLETLRKTAVKTTEEVKK
-453 GLIATADKLGNKKI
+453 ATKQPKGGAAKD
-467 KLPGFLTGETKTGT
+467 
-481 GSTGGGGGGG
+481 TGGA
-491 GGGTGTGLT
+491 GLT
-500 DEQKKKLKEY
+500 DEQKSKLEGY
-510 KKDVLDI
+510 QKDVLDI

-522 EAILDAKENSA
+522 DAIIDAKDDAA
-533 KELEQRDER
+533 KELIQRDER
-542 IASAKLRYDDIMAEA
+542 IAAARLRFDDIMKDA
-557 QQDRE
+557 QQDRD
-562 RAEASARKRN
+562 RSEAAARKRN
-572 TEVLLQIDNEYAKK
+572 TEVLLEIDKEYAKK
-586 KIDLEKNR
+586 AADLEKTKN
-594 DKQLANLQEA
+594 KQIADLQEA

-615 ASEKERSIIQTSIDR
+615 AADKEKSIIQTSIDR

-647 DLTAFTSSLS
+647 DLSAFTSSLS

-666 AFSTAAKKGT
+666 AFSTAAKTGT

-683 KEKLQGAK
+683 KNKLQGAK
-691 DLQANAAKL
+691 DLQENAAKL
-700 AGMGYSQTFIEEV
+700 AGMGYSQTFIEEI

-751 TGMDQLAATMNSG
+751 TGLDQLAATMNSG

-781 DLKQSLSEVDTELN
+781 DLKQSLTEVDSELN
-795 KSLAESNSAFSEALT
+795 RSLAESNAAYSEALT
-810 EAQAT
+810 EAQSI

-832 AAKLRFDDTLAEA
+832 AAKLRFDDTLAAA
-845 TKDLQRSLL
+845 TIDLQRSLAD
-854 QAQKDYE
+854 AQKDYE
-861 KAIDEIEKST
+861 KAIDEINKST
-871 QKKLDDLKLK
+871 QKKLADLKLK
-881 LKEVATAMAALGASQ
+881 LAEVAAAMSALGASQ
-896 ASYSAMQN
+896 AAYAAMQN
-904 APVFTPSVTARLQP
+904 APVFTPVVAKQSKP
-918 GDKGFIGP
+918 GDPGFIGP
-926 VANTTHITN
+926 VASTTNITN

-974 KPTSSTSVSTQTGV
+974 KPTTTTSVSTKTGV
-988 KNKLKA
+988 MNKLKA
-994 MGFE
+994 MGIE

>member
-27 QNSLKNLDDT
+27 QNSLKNLDSS
-37 VQQSGN
+37 VQQSGA
-43 AMNGFMNKIKGVG
+43 AMNGFMSKIKQVG
-56 GALGIAFG
+56 GAMGVAFG

-99 TNEYVDHLLEQAA
+99 TNEYVDYLLEQAS
-112 ALEKVGVVSKSNI
+112 ALEKVGVVSKANI
-125 VVAQSQLATFDLTG
+125 VTAQSQLATFDLAG
-139 DTIKTLT
+139 ETIATLT

-159 AATSDDFR
+159 AASSDDFK

-185 RVGFVLDD
+185 RVGFVLDE

-199 SNGTES
+199 SSGTES
-205 QRAAAIVD
+205 ERAAAIVS
-213 VLNSTYKDFNASL
+213 VLNSTYKGFNESL
-226 RDTNPMQVVM
+226 RDTNPMQVAM

-270 KFGKFIADN
+270 KLGKFIADN
-279 KEVILT
+279 KDVILT
-285 LVTVLTAAYVALKI
+285 FAAALTIAYVAMKI
-299 YNGIL
+299 YRGMVIL
-304 IVVKVTQQ
+304 TTAAQKI
-312 LYAVATVLM
+312 YAVATVLM
-321 KGAQLASI
+321 KGGQLASI
-329 ASTNGLA
+329 ASTNTLA
-336 ASMLALNAAMRA
+336 ASMLRLNAVMRA
-348 NPIGIIVTALALVA
+348 NPIGIIVTAIALVA
-362 AGFVYAWNNSETFR
+362 AGFVIAWKRSETFR
-376 KMVITVAKS
+376 NVVITVAQAALKAFAS
-385 VIVQVAL
+385 IIPMVGKVAEA
-392 VIRIFGEL
+392 IAKIY
-400 AEVILKVVS
+400 S
-409 GPMRLLLKGL
+409 GPLRLLL
-419 ALLKVPGAQTA
+419 T
-430 LDGINNAIGKV
+430 
-441 GEFAETTSKKVL
+441 VL
-453 GLIATADKLGNKKI
+453 S
-467 KLPGFLTGETKTGT
+467 KLPGVGKYAKAGLDLINKGLNGISDFADGAAAKALELSNKLETLRKSATKATGEVQKAIDPPG
-481 GSTGGGGGGG
+481 GGEADDTGGAG
-491 GGGTGTGLT
+491 GLT
-500 DEQKKKLKEY
+500 DEQKNKLEDY

-522 EAILDAKENSA
+522 DAIIDAKEDAA
-533 KELEQRDER
+533 KELTQRDER
-542 IASAKLRYDDIMAEA
+542 IAAARLRFDDIMADA
-557 QQDRE
+557 QQDRD
-562 RAEASARKRN
+562 RSEAAARKRN
-572 TEVLLQIDNEYAKK
+572 TEVLLEIDKEYAKK
-586 KIDLEKNR
+586 AADLEKTKN
-594 DKQLANLQEA
+594 KQISDLQEA
-604 ATKKRNELTKS
+604 ATKKRNELTQSAADKEKS
-615 ASEKERSIIQTSIDR
+615 IVQTSIDR

-751 TGMDQLAATMNSG
+751 TGLDQLAATMNSG

-781 DLKQSLSEVDTELN
+781 DLKQSLSEVDSELN
-795 KSLAESNSAFSEALT
+795 KSLAESNAAYSEALS

-821 AAMTDLQEALA
+821 AAMNDLQEALA
-832 AAKLRFDDTLAEA
+832 AAKLRFDDTLKAA
-845 TKDLQRSLL
+845 TIDLQRSLL
-854 QAQKDYE
+854 DAQKDYE
-861 KAIDEIEKST
+861 KAIDEINKST
-871 QKKLDDLKLK
+871 QKKLADLKDKLADVAAAMSELK
-881 LKEVATAMAALGASQ
+881 QSQ
-896 ASYSAMQN
+896 LAFAAMQN
-904 APVFTPSVTARLQP
+904 APVFTPVVAKQSKP
-918 GDKGFIGP
+918 GDPGFVGP
-926 VANTTHITN
+926 VASNTTNITN

-974 KPTSSTSVSTQTGV
+974 KPTTSTSVSTQTGV
-988 KNKLKA
+988 RNKLKA

>member
-27 QNSLKNLDDT
+27 QTSLRNLDST
-37 VQQSGN
+37 VQQSGA
-43 AMNGFMNKIKGVG
+43 AMTNFMGKIKSVG
-56 GALGIAFG
+56 GALGVAFG

-99 TNEYVDHLLEQAA
+99 TNEYVDYLLEQAS
-112 ALEKVGVVSKSNI
+112 ALEKVGVVSKANI
-125 VVAQSQLATFDLTG
+125 VTAQSQLATFDLAG
-139 DTIKTLT
+139 ETIATLT

-205 QRAAAIVD
+205 ERAAAIVD

-226 RDTNPMQVVM
+226 RDTNPMQVAM

-242 KEDLGAALLPALEKV
+242 KEDLGAALLPTLEKV

-270 KFGKFIADN
+270 KLGKFIADN
-279 KEVILT
+279 KDVILT
-285 LVTVLTAAYVALKI
+285 FAAALTAAYVAMKI
-299 YNGIL
+299 YRGMVIL
-304 IVVKVTQQ
+304 TTAAQK
-312 LYAVATVLM
+312 LYQVSTVIM
-321 KGAQLASI
+321 RGGQLASI

-336 ASMLALNAAMRA
+336 ASMLKLNAVMRA
-348 NPIGIIVTALALVA
+348 NPIGVIVTAIALVA
-362 AGFVYAWNNSETFR
+362 AGFVIAWKRSETFR
-376 KMVITVAKS
+376 NVVITVAQAALKAFAS
-385 VIVQVAL
+385 IIPMVGKVIEA
-392 VIRIFGEL
+392 IMKI
-400 AEVILKVVS
+400 S
-409 GPMRLLLKGL
+409 TGPLRLLLTVLSKLPGVGKYAKAGLDLMNKG
-419 ALLKVPGAQTA
+419 
-430 LDGINNAIGKV
+430 LDGISD
-441 GEFAETTSKKVL
+441 FADGAAKKATELSNKLETLRKS
-453 GLIATADKLGNKKI
+453 A
-467 KLPGFLTGETKTGT
+467 TKTGEEVKKAT
-481 GSTGGGGGGG
+481 TAPKGGAAKDKG
-491 GGGTGTGLT
+491 GTGLT
-500 DEQKKKLKEY
+500 DEQKDKLKNY
-510 KKDVLDI
+510 QKDVLDI

-522 EAILDAKENSA
+522 EAILNAKEDAA
-533 KELEQRDER
+533 KELTQRDEK
-542 IASAKLRYDDIMAEA
+542 IAAARLRFDDIMADA
-557 QQDRE
+557 QQDRD
-562 RAEASARKRN
+562 RSEAAARKRN
-572 TEVLLQIDNEYAKK
+572 TEVLLEIEKEYAKK
-586 KIDLEKNR
+586 AADLEKNKN
-594 DKQLANLQEA
+594 KQLADLQEA

-615 ASEKERSIIQTSIDR
+615 ASEKERSIVQTSIDR

-647 DLTAFTSSLS
+647 DLSAFTSSLS

-751 TGMDQLAATMNSG
+751 TGLDQLAATLNSG

-781 DLKQSLSEVDTELN
+781 DLKNSLAEVDTELN
-795 KSLAESNSAFSEALT
+795 RSLADANAAYSEALSD
-810 EAQAT
+810 AQAT

-821 AAMTDLQEALA
+821 AAMNDLQEALA

-854 QAQKDYE
+854 EAQKDYE
-861 KAIDEIEKST
+861 KAIDEINKST
-871 QKKLDDLKLK
+871 QKKLADLKDK
-881 LKEVATAMAALGASQ
+881 LAEVAAAMSALGASQ
-896 ASYSAMQN
+896 AAYAAMQK
-904 APVFTPSVTARLQP
+904 APVFTPVVSKQLQP

-926 VANTTHITN
+926 VANTTNITN
-935 NVTGVNMTDP
+935 NVTGINMTDP
-945 TSTAAVI
+945 STTTAVI

-964 SASTMAAYGQ
+964 NANNPYSGGYQTGS
-974 KPTSSTSVSTQTGV
+974 SVSTKTGTL
-988 KNKLKA
+988 NKLNA
-994 MGFE
+994 MRLL

>member
-27 QNSLKNLDDT
+27 QNSLRNLDGT
-37 VQQSGN
+37 VQQSGA
-43 AMNGFMNKIKGVG
+43 AMTNFMDKIKQVG
-56 GALGIAFG
+56 GAMGIAFG

-99 TNEYVDHLLEQAA
+99 TNEYVDYLLEQAS
-112 ALEKVGVVSKSNI
+112 ALEKVGVVSKANI
-125 VVAQSQLATFDLTG
+125 VTAQSQLATFDLAG
-139 DTIKTLT
+139 ETIATLT

-159 AATSDDFR
+159 AASSDDFR

-185 RVGFVLDD
+185 RVGFVLDE

-199 SNGTES
+199 SSGTES
-205 QRAAAIVD
+205 ERAAAIVQ
-213 VLNSTYKDFNASL
+213 VLNSTYKGFNESL
-226 RDTNPMQVVM
+226 RDTNPMQVAM

-262 DTFIPALR
+262 ETFIPALR
-270 KFGKFIADN
+270 KLGKFIADN
-279 KEVILT
+279 KDVILT
-285 LVTVLTAAYVALKI
+285 FAAALTAAYVTMKI
-299 YNGIL
+299 YKGMVIL
-304 IVVKVTQQ
+304 TTTAQK
-312 LYAVATVLM
+312 LYQVSTVLM
-321 KGAQLASI
+321 RGGQLASI

-336 ASMLALNAAMRA
+336 ASMLALNAAMKA
-348 NPIGIIVTALALVA
+348 NPIGMIVTAIALVA
-362 AGFVYAWNNSETFR
+362 AGFVIAWKKSETFR
-376 KMVITVAKS
+376 NIVITVAQAALKAFAAIIPM
-385 VIVQVAL
+385 VGKVA
-392 VIRIFGEL
+392 E
-400 AEVILKVVS
+400 AILKIS
-409 GPMRLLLKGL
+409 TGPLRTLLLVLSKLPGVGKYAKAGLDIMNKG
-419 ALLKVPGAQTA
+419 
-430 LDGINNAIGKV
+430 LDGISD
-441 GEFAETTSKKVL
+441 FAESAAAK
-453 GLIATADKLGNKKI
+453 ATELSNKLETLRKSA
-467 KLPGFLTGETKTGT
+467 TKTT
-481 GSTGGGGGGG
+481 EEVKKATEAPKGGAADN
-491 GGGTGTGLT
+491 TSGTGLT
-500 DEQKKKLKEY
+500 DEQKNKLEGYKE
-510 KKDVLDI
+510 DVLDI
-517 YKDMN
+517 YKSMN
-522 EAILDAKENSA
+522 EAILDAQEDAA
-533 KELEQRDER
+533 KELLQRDER
-542 IASAKLRYDDIMAEA
+542 IAAAQLRFDDIMADA
-557 QQDRE
+557 QQDRD
-562 RAEASARKRN
+562 RSEAAARKRN
-572 TEVLLQIDNEYAKK
+572 TEVLLDIEKEYAKK
-586 KIDLEKNR
+586 AADLEKTKN
-594 DKQLANLQEA
+594 KQLADLQEA
-604 ATKKRNELTKS
+604 ATKKRSELTRS
-615 ASEKERSIIQTSIDR
+615 AAEKEKSIVQTSIDR

-657 IKTAAGWTT
+657 IKTAEGWTT

-676 DKLLADL
+676 DKLLEDL
-683 KEKLQGAK
+683 KNKLQGAK

-751 TGMDQLAATMNSG
+751 TGLDQLAATMNSG

-781 DLKQSLSEVDTELN
+781 DLKNSLSEVDSELH
-795 KSLAESNSAFSEALT
+795 KSLADANAAYSEALS

-832 AAKLRFDDTLAEA
+832 AAKLRFDDTLAAA
-845 TKDLQRSLL
+845 TVDLQRSLL
-854 QAQKDYE
+854 DAQKDYE
-861 KAIDEIEKST
+861 KAIDDINTST
-871 QKKLDDLKLK
+871 KKKLADLKDK
-881 LKEVATAMAALGASQ
+881 LADVAAAMAALKQSQ
-896 ASYSAMQN
+896 LALSAMQN
-904 APVFTPSVTARLQP
+904 APVFTPVVANQLKP
-918 GDKGFIGP
+918 GDKGFVGP
-926 VANTTHITN
+926 VANTTNITN

-945 TSTAAVI
+945 GTTAAVI

-964 SASTMAAYGQ
+964 NTTTLAGIMQASAPKVTKPSSMDIVAAARQRNGGY
-974 KPTSSTSVSTQTGV
+974 
-988 KNKLKA
+988 L
-994 MGFE
+994 

>member
-1 MSSTIPPVLVQLVA
+1 
-15 DVTQLKAGLVQA
+15 
-27 QNSLKNLDDT
+27 
-37 VQQSGN
+37 
-43 AMNGFMNKIKGVG
+43 
-56 GALGIAFG
+56 
-64 GAAVLN
+64 
-70 FLRSSVTEAN
+70 
-80 AASAAQERLRQL
+80 
-92 LITTGGA
+92 
-99 TNEYVDHLLEQAA
+99 
-112 ALEKVGVVSKSNI
+112 
-125 VVAQSQLATFDLTG
+125 
-139 DTIKTLT
+139 
-146 PAILDYVTAEKGA
+146 
-159 AATSDDFR
+159 
-167 QMTNGLAQAL
+167 LAQAL

-185 RVGFVLDD
+185 RVGFVLDE

-199 SNGTES
+199 SSGTES
-205 QRAAAIVD
+205 ERAAAIVQ
-213 VLNSTYKDFNASL
+213 VLNSTYKGFNESL
-226 RDTNPMQVVM
+226 RDTNPMQVAM

-270 KFGKFIADN
+270 KLGKFIADN
-279 KEVILT
+279 KDVIITFTVALTGAYVAMKVYRGIVILT
-285 LVTVLTAAYVALKI
+285 ATAQ
-299 YNGIL
+299 
-304 IVVKVTQQ
+304 KVF
-312 LYAVATVLM
+312 AVASVLM
-321 KGAQLASI
+321 RGGQLASI
-329 ASTNGLA
+329 ASTNTLA
-336 ASMLALNAAMRA
+336 ASMLRLNMVMRA
-348 NPIGIIVTALALVA
+348 NPIGIIVTAIALVA
-362 AGFVYAWNNSETFR
+362 AGFVLAWKKSETFR
-376 KMVITVAKS
+376 NVVITVAQAALKAFAS
-385 VIVQVAL
+385 VIPMVGKVAEA
-392 VIRIFGEL
+392 IAKIYT
-400 AEVILKVVS
+400 
-409 GPMRLLLKGL
+409 GPLRLLL
-419 ALLKVPGAQTA
+419 Q
-430 LDGINNAIGKV
+430 
-441 GEFAETTSKKVL
+441 VL
-453 GLIATADKLGNKKI
+453 S
-467 KLPGFLTGETKTGT
+467 KLPGVGKYAKAGLELINTGLNGISDFADGAAKKATELSNKLETLRKTATKTTDEVKKATNAPKGGAAKDT
-481 GSTGGGGGGG
+481 G
-491 GGGTGTGLT
+491 GTGLT
-500 DEQKKKLKEY
+500 DEQKDKLKDY

-522 EAILDAKENSA
+522 EAILDAKEKSA
-533 KELEQRDER
+533 EELEQRDER
-542 IASAKLRYDDIMAEA
+542 IASAKLRYDDIMAKA

-572 TEVLLQIDNEYAKK
+572 TEVLLDIENEYTKK

-657 IKTAAGWTT
+657 IKTAEGWTT

-683 KEKLQGAK
+683 KNKLQGAK
-691 DLQANAAKL
+691 DLQENAAKL

-770 ELMTAYSQVAI
+770 ELMTAYSQVAL
-781 DLKQSLSEVDTELN
+781 DLKDSLTEVDTELN

-821 AAMTDLQEALA
+821 AAMNDLQEALA
-832 AAKLRFDDTLAEA
+832 AAKLRYDDSLEEATTDLRRSLAEA
-845 TKDLQRSLL
+845 QR
-854 QAQKDYE
+854 DYE
-861 KAIDEIEKST
+861 KAIDEINKST
-871 QKKLDDLKLK
+871 QKKLDGLKSK
-881 LKEVATAMAALGASQ
+881 LKEVADAMLALGASQ
-896 ASYSAMQN
+896 AAYAAMQN
-904 APVFTPSVTARLQP
+904 APTFTPAVAAQNSSRPA
-918 GDKGFIGP
+918 GFIGP
-926 VANTTHITN
+926 VPISNTTNITN
-935 NVTGVNMTDP
+935 NVTGVNMSDP
-945 TSTAAVI
+945 NTAADVV

-974 KPTSSTSVSTQTGV
+974 KPTSTTSVSTKTGV
-988 KNKLKA
+988 LNKLKG
-994 MGFE
+994 MDIK

>member
-37 VQQSGN
+37 VQQSGK
-43 AMNGFMNKIKGVG
+43 AMTGFMDKIKQVG
-56 GALGIAFG
+56 GAMGVAFG

-99 TNEYVDHLLEQAA
+99 TNEYVDYLLEQAS
-112 ALEKVGVVSKSNI
+112 ALEKVGVVSKANI
-125 VVAQSQLATFDLTG
+125 VTAQSQLATFDLAG
-139 DTIKTLT
+139 ETIATLT

-159 AATSDDFR
+159 AASSDDFK

-185 RVGFVLDD
+185 RVGFVLDE

-199 SNGTES
+199 SSGTES
-205 QRAAAIVD
+205 ERAAAIVS
-213 VLNSTYKDFNASL
+213 VLNSTYKGFNESL
-226 RDTNPMQVVM
+226 RDTNPMQVAM

-270 KFGKFIADN
+270 KLGKFIADN
-279 KEVILT
+279 KDVIITFTVALTGAYVAMKVYRGIVILT
-285 LVTVLTAAYVALKI
+285 ATAQ
-299 YNGIL
+299 
-304 IVVKVTQQ
+304 KVF
-312 LYAVATVLM
+312 AVASVLM
-321 KGAQLASI
+321 RGGQLASI
-329 ASTNGLA
+329 ASTNTLA
-336 ASMLALNAAMRA
+336 ASMLRLNMVMRA
-348 NPIGIIVTALALVA
+348 NPIGIIVTAIALVA
-362 AGFVYAWNNSETFR
+362 AGFVLAWKKSETFR
-376 KMVITVAKS
+376 NVVITVAQAALKAFAS
-385 VIVQVAL
+385 VIPMVGKVAEA
-392 VIRIFGEL
+392 IAKIYT
-400 AEVILKVVS
+400 
-409 GPMRLLLKGL
+409 GPLRLLL
-419 ALLKVPGAQTA
+419 Q
-430 LDGINNAIGKV
+430 
-441 GEFAETTSKKVL
+441 VL
-453 GLIATADKLGNKKI
+453 S
-467 KLPGFLTGETKTGT
+467 KLPGVGKYAKAGLELINTGLNGISDFADGAAKKATELSNKLETLRKSATKTTEEVNKATKAPKGGAAKNT
-481 GSTGGGGGGG
+481 G
-491 GGGTGTGLT
+491 GTGLT
-500 DEQKKKLKEY
+500 DEQKDKLKDY

-522 EAILDAKENSA
+522 EAILDAKEKSA
-533 KELEQRDER
+533 EELEQRDER
-542 IASAKLRYDDIMAEA
+542 IASAKLRYDDIMAKAE
-557 QQDRE
+557 QDRE

-572 TEVLLQIDNEYAKK
+572 TEVLLDIENEYTKK

-683 KEKLQGAK
+683 KNKLQGAK
-691 DLQANAAKL
+691 DLQENAAKL

-770 ELMTAYSQVAI
+770 ELMTAYSQVAL
-781 DLKQSLSEVDTELN
+781 DLKDSLAEVDTELN

-821 AAMTDLQEALA
+821 AAMNDLQEALA
-832 AAKLRFDDTLAEA
+832 AAKLRYDDSLEEATTDLRRSLAE
-845 TKDLQRSLL
+845 
-854 QAQKDYE
+854 AQKDYE
-861 KAIDEIEKST
+861 KAIDEINKST

-881 LKEVATAMAALGASQ
+881 LKEVSTAMAALGATQ

-904 APVFTPSVTARLQP
+904 APTFTPIVAAQSPTT
-918 GDKGFIGP
+918 KSSGFIGP
-926 VANTTHITN
+926 VSNTTNITN
-935 NVTGVNMTDP
+935 NVTGVNMSDP
-945 TSTAAVI
+945 NTAAAVV

-964 SASTMAAYGQ
+964 SAATMAAYGQ
-974 KPTSSTSVSTQTGV
+974 KPTSTTSVSTQTGV
-988 KNKLKA
+988 QNKLKA
-994 MGFE
+994 MGIK

>member
-27 QNSLKNLDDT
+27 QNSLKNLDGS
-37 VQQSGN
+37 VQQSGA
-43 AMNGFMNKIKGVG
+43 AMTNFMDKIKQVG
-56 GALGIAFG
+56 GAMGIAFG

-99 TNEYVDHLLEQAA
+99 TNEYVDYLLDQAS
-112 ALEKVGVVSKSNI
+112 ALEKVGVVSKANI
-125 VVAQSQLATFDLTG
+125 VTAQSQLATFDLAG
-139 DTIKTLT
+139 ETIATLT

-159 AATSDDFR
+159 AASSDDFR

-199 SNGTES
+199 SSGTES
-205 QRAAAIVD
+205 ERAAAIVD
-213 VLNSTYKDFNASL
+213 VLNSTYKGFNESL
-226 RDTNPMQVVM
+226 RDTNPMQVAM

-270 KFGKFIADN
+270 KLGKFIADN
-279 KEVILT
+279 KDVILT
-285 LVTVLTAAYVALKI
+285 FAAALTTAYVAMKVYKGMVILTATAQKI
-299 YNGIL
+299 Y
-304 IVVKVTQQ
+304 
-312 LYAVATVLM
+312 AVSTVLM
-321 KGAQLASI
+321 RGGQLASI

-348 NPIGIIVTALALVA
+348 NPVGMIVTAIALVA
-362 AGFVYAWNNSETFR
+362 AGFVIAWKRSETFR
-376 KMVITVAKS
+376 NVVITVAQAALKAFAS
-385 VIVQVAL
+385 IIPIVGKVIEA
-392 VIRIFGEL
+392 IMKI
-400 AEVILKVVS
+400 S
-409 GPMRLLLKGL
+409 TGPLRLLLTVLSKLPGVGKYAKAGLDLMNKG
-419 ALLKVPGAQTA
+419 
-430 LDGINNAIGKV
+430 LDGISD
-441 GEFAETTSKKVL
+441 FADGAAKK
-453 GLIATADKLGNKKI
+453 ATELSDKLE
-467 KLPGFLTGETKTGT
+467 KLRKSATKTT
-481 GSTGGGGGGG
+481 EEVNKATKPPKGGKADDKGGA
-491 GGGTGTGLT
+491 GLT
-500 DEQKKKLKEY
+500 DEQKNKLEDY

-522 EAILDAKENSA
+522 EAIIDAKDDAA
-533 KELEQRDER
+533 KELTQRDER
-542 IASAKLRYDDIMAEA
+542 IAAARLRFDDIMADA

-562 RAEASARKRN
+562 RSEAAARKRN
-572 TEVLLQIDNEYAKK
+572 TEVLLEIDKEYAKK
-586 KIDLEKNR
+586 AADLEKTKN
-594 DKQLANLQEA
+594 KQISDLQEA
-604 ATKKRNELTKS
+604 ATKKRNELTQS
-615 ASEKERSIIQTSIDR
+615 AAEKEKSIIQSSIDR

-657 IKTAAGWTT
+657 IKTAEGWTT

-751 TGMDQLAATMNSG
+751 NGLDELAATMNSG

-770 ELMTAYSQVAI
+770 ELMKAYSQVAI
-781 DLKQSLSEVDTELN
+781 DLKQSLSEVDSELN
-795 KSLAESNSAFSEALT
+795 KSLAESNAAYSEALT

-832 AAKLRFDDTLAEA
+832 AAKLRFDDTLAAA
-845 TKDLQRSLL
+845 TVDLQRSLL
-854 QAQKDYE
+854 DAQKDYE
-861 KAIDEIEKST
+861 KAIDEINIST
-871 QKKLDDLKLK
+871 KKKLADLKDKLADVAAAMSDLK
-881 LKEVATAMAALGASQ
+881 QSQ
-896 ASYSAMQN
+896 LAFAAMQN
-904 APVFTPSVTARLQP
+904 APVFTPVIAAQSKP
-918 GDKGFIGP
+918 GDPGFVGP
-926 VANTTHITN
+926 VANTTNITN

-945 TSTAAVI
+945 NSTAAVI

-974 KPTSSTSVSTQTGV
+974 KPTTSTSVSTRTGV
-988 KNKLKA
+988 MNKLKG
-994 MGFE
+994 MGIE

>member
-27 QNSLKNLDDT
+27 QNSLKNLDSS
-37 VQQSGN
+37 VQQSG
-43 AMNGFMNKIKGVG
+43 ATMNTFMSKIKQVG
-56 GALGIAFG
+56 GAMGVAFG

-99 TNEYVDHLLEQAA
+99 TNEYVDYLLDQAS

-125 VVAQSQLATFDLTG
+125 VVAQSQLATFDLAG
-139 DTIKTLT
+139 ETIATLT

-205 QRAAAIVD
+205 ERAAAIVD

-226 RDTNPMQVVM
+226 RDTNPMQVAM

-270 KFGKFIADN
+270 KFGKFLADN
-279 KEVILT
+279 KDVILT
-285 LVTVLTAAYVALKI
+285 FAAALTAAYVAMKI
-299 YNGIL
+299 YRGMVIL
-304 IVVKVTQQ
+304 TTAAQKA
-312 LYAVATVLM
+312 YAVATVLM
-321 KGAQLASI
+321 KGGQLASI

-336 ASMLALNAAMRA
+336 ASMLKLNAVMRA
-348 NPIGIIVTALALVA
+348 NPVGMIVTAIALVA
-362 AGFVYAWNNSETFR
+362 AGFVIAWKKSETFR
-376 KMVITVAKS
+376 NVVITVAQAALKAFAAIIPMVGKVAEAIAKVYTGPLRTLLS
-385 VIVQVAL
+385 VLSHLPGVGKYAKAGL
-392 VIRIFGEL
+392 EL
-400 AEVILKVVS
+400 IN
-409 GPMRLLLKGL
+409 KG
-419 ALLKVPGAQTA
+419 
-430 LDGINNAIGKV
+430 LDGISD
-441 GEFAETTSKKVL
+441 FADGAAAKALELSNKLETLRKTAVETTKEVTK
-453 GLIATADKLGNKKI
+453 ATKPPKGGAADDK
-467 KLPGFLTGETKTGT
+467 
-481 GSTGGGGGGG
+481 GGAG
-491 GGGTGTGLT
+491 GLT
-500 DEQKKKLKEY
+500 DEQKKKLEGY
-510 KKDVLDI
+510 QKDVLDI

-522 EAILDAKENSA
+522 EAILDAKDDAA
-533 KELEQRDER
+533 KELAQRDER
-542 IASAKLRYDDIMAEA
+542 IAAAQLRFDDIMAEA

-562 RAEASARKRN
+562 RSEAAARKRN
-572 TEVLLQIDNEYAKK
+572 TEVLLDIENEYSKK
-586 KIDLEKNR
+586 KIELEKTKN
-594 DKQLANLQEA
+594 KQLADLQEA

-615 ASEKERSIIQTSIDR
+615 AAEKEKSIIQSSIDR

-647 DLTAFTSSLS
+647 DLSAFTSSLS
-657 IKTAAGWTT
+657 IKTAEGWTT
-666 AFSTAAKKGT
+666 AFSTAAKTGT

-683 KEKLQGAK
+683 KNKLQGAK
-691 DLQANAAKL
+691 DLQENAAKL

-751 TGMDQLAATMNSG
+751 TGMDQLATTMNSG

-770 ELMTAYSQVAI
+770 ELMKAYSQVAL
-781 DLKQSLSEVDTELN
+781 DLKDSLAEVDTELN
-795 KSLAESNSAFSEALT
+795 KSLADANAAYSEALT

-832 AAKLRFDDTLAEA
+832 AAKLRFDDTLEA
-845 TKDLQRSLL
+845 ATEDLQRSLL
-854 QAQKDYE
+854 NAQKEYE
-861 KAIDEIEKST
+861 KAIDDINIST
-871 QKKLDDLKLK
+871 KKKLADLKDK
-881 LKEVATAMAALGASQ
+881 LAEVAAAMSDLKQAQAAYAAL
-896 ASYSAMQN
+896 QN
-904 APVFTPSVTARLQP
+904 APVFTPIVATGAGGGS
-918 GDKGFIGP
+918 KSSGFIGP
-926 VANTTHITN
+926 VASTTNITN

-974 KPTSSTSVSTQTGV
+974 KPTTTTSVNTKTGV
-988 KNKLKA
+988 MNKLKA
-994 MGFE
+994 MGIE

>member
-27 QNSLKNLDDT
+27 QNSLKNLDGS
-37 VQQSGN
+37 VQQSGA
-43 AMNGFMNKIKGVG
+43 AMTNFMDKIKQVG
-56 GALGIAFG
+56 GAMGIAFG

-99 TNEYVDHLLEQAA
+99 TNEYVDYLLDQAS
-112 ALEKVGVVSKSNI
+112 ALEKVGVVSKANI
-125 VVAQSQLATFDLTG
+125 VTAQSQLATFDLAG
-139 DTIKTLT
+139 ETIATLT

-159 AATSDDFR
+159 AASSDDFR

-199 SNGTES
+199 SSGTES
-205 QRAAAIVD
+205 ERAAAIVD
-213 VLNSTYKDFNASL
+213 VLNSTYKGFNESL
-226 RDTNPMQVVM
+226 RDTNPMQVAM

-270 KFGKFIADN
+270 KLGKFIADN
-279 KEVILT
+279 KDVILT
-285 LVTVLTAAYVALKI
+285 FAAALTTAYVAMKVYKGMVILTATAQKI
-299 YNGIL
+299 Y
-304 IVVKVTQQ
+304 
-312 LYAVATVLM
+312 AVSTVLM
-321 KGAQLASI
+321 RGGQLASI

-348 NPIGIIVTALALVA
+348 NPVGMIVTAIALVA
-362 AGFVYAWNNSETFR
+362 AGFVIAWKRSETFR
-376 KMVITVAKS
+376 NVVITVAQAALKAFAS
-385 VIVQVAL
+385 IIPIVGKVIEA
-392 VIRIFGEL
+392 IMKI
-400 AEVILKVVS
+400 S
-409 GPMRLLLKGL
+409 TGPLRLLLTVLSKLPGVGKYAKAGLDLMNKG
-419 ALLKVPGAQTA
+419 
-430 LDGINNAIGKV
+430 LDGISD
-441 GEFAETTSKKVL
+441 FADGAAKK
-453 GLIATADKLGNKKI
+453 ATELSDKLE
-467 KLPGFLTGETKTGT
+467 KLRKSATKTT
-481 GSTGGGGGGG
+481 EEVNKATKPPKGGKADDKGGA
-491 GGGTGTGLT
+491 GLT
-500 DEQKKKLKEY
+500 DEQKNKLEDY

-522 EAILDAKENSA
+522 EAIIDAKDDAA
-533 KELEQRDER
+533 KELTQRDER
-542 IASAKLRYDDIMAEA
+542 IAAARLRFDDIMADA
-557 QQDRE
+557 QQDRD
-562 RAEASARKRN
+562 RSEAAARKRN
-572 TEVLLQIDNEYAKK
+572 TEVLLEIDKEYAKK
-586 KIDLEKNR
+586 AADLEKTKN
-594 DKQLANLQEA
+594 KQIADLQEA

-615 ASEKERSIIQTSIDR
+615 AGEKEKSIIQSSIDR

-751 TGMDQLAATMNSG
+751 NGLDELAATMNSG

-770 ELMTAYSQVAI
+770 ELMKAYSQVAI
-781 DLKQSLSEVDTELN
+781 DLKQSLSEVDSELN
-795 KSLAESNSAFSEALT
+795 KSLAESNAAYSEALT

-832 AAKLRFDDTLAEA
+832 AAKLRFDDTLKAA
-845 TKDLQRSLL
+845 TVDLQRSLL
-854 QAQKDYE
+854 DAQKDYE
-861 KAIDEIEKST
+861 KAIDEINIST
-871 QKKLDDLKLK
+871 KKKLADLKDKLADVAAAMSDLK
-881 LKEVATAMAALGASQ
+881 QSQ
-896 ASYSAMQN
+896 LAFAAMQN
-904 APVFTPSVTARLQP
+904 APVFTPVVAKQSKP
-918 GDKGFIGP
+918 GDPGFVGP
-926 VANTTHITN
+926 VASTTNITN

-945 TSTAAVI
+945 ASTAAVI

-974 KPTSSTSVSTQTGV
+974 KPTTSTSVSTRTGV
-988 KNKLKA
+988 MNKLKG

>member
-37 VQQSGN
+37 VQQSGK
-43 AMNGFMNKIKGVG
+43 AMTGFMDKIKQVG
-56 GALGIAFG
+56 GAMGVAFG
-64 GAAVLN
+64 GAAVLT

-99 TNEYVDHLLEQAA
+99 TNEYVDYLLEQAS
-112 ALEKVGVVSKSNI
+112 ALEKVGVVSKANI
-125 VVAQSQLATFDLTG
+125 VTAQSQLATFDLAG
-139 DTIKTLT
+139 ETIATLT

-159 AATSDDFR
+159 AASSDDFK

-185 RVGFVLDD
+185 RVGFVLDE

-199 SNGTES
+199 SSGTES
-205 QRAAAIVD
+205 ERAAAIVS
-213 VLNSTYKDFNASL
+213 VLNSTYKGFNESL
-226 RDTNPMQVVM
+226 RDTNPMQVAM

-270 KFGKFIADN
+270 KLGKFIADN
-279 KEVILT
+279 KDVILT
-285 LVTVLTAAYVALKI
+285 FAAALTAAYVAMKI
-299 YNGIL
+299 YRGMVIL
-304 IVVKVTQQ
+304 TTAAQK
-312 LYAVATVLM
+312 LYQVSTVIM
-321 KGAQLASI
+321 RGGQLASI

-336 ASMLALNAAMRA
+336 ASMLKLNAVMRA
-348 NPIGIIVTALALVA
+348 NPIGIIVTAIALVA
-362 AGFVYAWNNSETFR
+362 AGFVLAWKKSETFR
-376 KMVITVAKS
+376 NVVITVAQAALKAFAS
-385 VIVQVAL
+385 VIPMVGKVAEA
-392 VIRIFGEL
+392 IAKIYT
-400 AEVILKVVS
+400 
-409 GPMRLLLKGL
+409 GPLRLLL
-419 ALLKVPGAQTA
+419 Q
-430 LDGINNAIGKV
+430 
-441 GEFAETTSKKVL
+441 VL
-453 GLIATADKLGNKKI
+453 S
-467 KLPGFLTGETKTGT
+467 KLPGVGKYAKAGLELINTGLNGISDFADGAAKKATELSNKLETLRKSATKTTEEVNKATKAPKGGAAKDT
-481 GSTGGGGGGG
+481 G
-491 GGGTGTGLT
+491 GTGLT
-500 DEQKKKLKEY
+500 DEQKDKLKDY

-522 EAILDAKENSA
+522 EAILDAKEKSA
-533 KELEQRDER
+533 EELEQRDER
-542 IASAKLRYDDIMAEA
+542 IASAKLRYDDIMAKAE
-557 QQDRE
+557 QDRE

-572 TEVLLQIDNEYAKK
+572 TEVLLDIENEYTKK

-683 KEKLQGAK
+683 KNKLQGAK
-691 DLQANAAKL
+691 DLQENAAKL

-821 AAMTDLQEALA
+821 AAMNDLQEALA
-832 AAKLRFDDTLAEA
+832 AAKLRYDDSLEEATRDLRRSLAE
-845 TKDLQRSLL
+845 
-854 QAQKDYE
+854 AQKDYE
-861 KAIDEIEKST
+861 KAIDEINKST

-881 LKEVATAMAALGASQ
+881 LKEVATAMAALGATQ

-904 APVFTPSVTARLQP
+904 APTFTPIVAAQSPTT
-918 GDKGFIGP
+918 KSSGFIGP
-926 VANTTHITN
+926 VSNTTNITN
-935 NVTGVNMTDP
+935 NVTGVNMSDP
-945 TSTAAVI
+945 NTAAAVV

-964 SASTMAAYGQ
+964 SAATMAAYGQ
-974 KPTSSTSVSTQTGV
+974 KPTSTTSVSTQTGV
-988 KNKLKA
+988 QNKLKA
-994 MGFE
+994 MGIK

>member
-37 VQQSGN
+37 VQQSGK
-43 AMNGFMNKIKGVG
+43 AMTGFMDKIKQVG
-56 GALGIAFG
+56 GAMGVAFG

-99 TNEYVDHLLEQAA
+99 TNEYVDYLLEQAS
-112 ALEKVGVVSKSNI
+112 ALEKVGVVSKANI
-125 VVAQSQLATFDLTG
+125 VTAQSQLATFDLAG
-139 DTIKTLT
+139 ETIATLT

-159 AATSDDFR
+159 AASSDDFK

-185 RVGFVLDD
+185 RVGFVLDE

-199 SNGTES
+199 SSGTES
-205 QRAAAIVD
+205 ERAAAIVS
-213 VLNSTYKDFNASL
+213 VLNSTYKGFNESL
-226 RDTNPMQVVM
+226 RDTNPMQVAM

-270 KFGKFIADN
+270 KLGKFIADN
-279 KEVILT
+279 KDVILT
-285 LVTVLTAAYVALKI
+285 FAAALTAAYVAMKI
-299 YNGIL
+299 YRGMVIL
-304 IVVKVTQQ
+304 TTAAQK
-312 LYAVATVLM
+312 LYQVSTVIM
-321 KGAQLASI
+321 RGGQLASI

-336 ASMLALNAAMRA
+336 ASMLKLNAVMRA
-348 NPIGIIVTALALVA
+348 NPIGIIVTAIALVA
-362 AGFVYAWNNSETFR
+362 AGFVLAWKKSETFR
-376 KMVITVAKS
+376 NVVITVAQAALKAFAS
-385 VIVQVAL
+385 VIPMVGKVAEA
-392 VIRIFGEL
+392 IAKIYT
-400 AEVILKVVS
+400 
-409 GPMRLLLKGL
+409 GPLRLLL
-419 ALLKVPGAQTA
+419 Q
-430 LDGINNAIGKV
+430 
-441 GEFAETTSKKVL
+441 VL
-453 GLIATADKLGNKKI
+453 S
-467 KLPGFLTGETKTGT
+467 KLPGVGKYAKAGLELINTGLNGISDFADGAAKKATELSNKLETLRKTATKTTDEVKKATKAPKGGAAKDT
-481 GSTGGGGGGG
+481 G
-491 GGGTGTGLT
+491 GTGLT
-500 DEQKKKLKEY
+500 DEQKDKLKDY

-522 EAILDAKENSA
+522 EAILDAKEKSA
-533 KELEQRDER
+533 EELEQRDER
-542 IASAKLRYDDIMAEA
+542 IASAKLRYDDIMAKAE
-557 QQDRE
+557 QDRE

-572 TEVLLQIDNEYAKK
+572 TEVLLDIENEYTKK

-683 KEKLQGAK
+683 KNKLQGAK
-691 DLQANAAKL
+691 DLQENAAKL

-770 ELMTAYSQVAI
+770 ELMTAYSQVAL
-781 DLKQSLSEVDTELN
+781 DLKDSLAEVDTELN

-821 AAMTDLQEALA
+821 AAMNDLQEALA
-832 AAKLRFDDTLAEA
+832 AAKLRYDDSLEEATRDLRRSLAE
-845 TKDLQRSLL
+845 
-854 QAQKDYE
+854 AQKDYE
-861 KAIDEIEKST
+861 KAIDEINKST

-881 LKEVATAMAALGASQ
+881 LKEVATAMAALGATQ

-904 APVFTPSVTARLQP
+904 APTFTPIVAAQSPTT
-918 GDKGFIGP
+918 KSSGFIGP
-926 VANTTHITN
+926 VSNTTNITN
-935 NVTGVNMTDP
+935 NVTGVNMSDP
-945 TSTAAVI
+945 NTAAAVV

-964 SASTMAAYGQ
+964 SAATMAAYGQ
-974 KPTSSTSVSTQTGV
+974 KPTSTTSVSKQTGIMTR
-988 KNKLKA
+988 LKA
-994 MGFE
+994 MGIE

>member
-1 MSSTIPPVLVQLVA
+1 MSSTIPPVLVELVA
-15 DVTQLKAGLVQA
+15 DVKQLKAGLVLA
-27 QNSLKNLDDT
+27 QNSLRDLDGS
-37 VQQSGN
+37 VQQSGA
-43 AMNGFMNKIKGVG
+43 AMTNFMGKIKQVG
-56 GALGIAFG
+56 GAMGVAFG

-99 TNEYVDHLLEQAA
+99 TNEYVDYLLEQAS
-112 ALEKVGVVSKSNI
+112 ALEKVGVVSKANI
-125 VVAQSQLATFDLTG
+125 VTAQSQLATFDLAG
-139 DTIKTLT
+139 ETIATLT

-159 AATSDDFR
+159 AASSDDFR

-199 SNGTES
+199 SSGTES
-205 QRAAAIVD
+205 ERAAAIVD
-213 VLNSTYKDFNASL
+213 VLNSTYKGFNESL
-226 RDTNPMQVVM
+226 RDTNPMQVAM

-270 KFGKFIADN
+270 KLGKFIADN
-279 KEVILT
+279 KDVILT
-285 LVTVLTAAYVALKI
+285 FAAALTAAYVAMKI
-299 YNGIL
+299 YRGMVIL
-304 IVVKVTQQ
+304 TTAAQK
-312 LYAVATVLM
+312 LYQVSTVLM
-321 KGAQLASI
+321 RGGQLASI

-336 ASMLALNAAMRA
+336 ASMLKLNAVMRA
-348 NPIGIIVTALALVA
+348 NPIGFIVTAIALVA
-362 AGFVYAWNNSETFR
+362 AGFVLAWKKSETFR
-376 KMVITVAKS
+376 NVVITVAQAALKAFAAIIPM
-385 VIVQVAL
+385 VGKVAEA
-392 VIRIFGEL
+392 IAKIYT
-400 AEVILKVVS
+400 
-409 GPMRLLLKGL
+409 GPLRLLLQVLSKLPGVGKYAKAGL
-419 ALLKVPGAQTA
+419 ELINTG
-430 LDGINNAIGKV
+430 LDGISD
-441 GEFAETTSKKVL
+441 FADGAAKKAQQL
-453 GLIATADKLGNKKI
+453 SNKLELLRKTA
-467 KLPGFLTGETKTGT
+467 TKTT
-481 GSTGGGGGGG
+481 EEVNKATKPPKGGEADNKGGA
-491 GGGTGTGLT
+491 GLT
-500 DEQKKKLKEY
+500 DEQKSKLEGYKE
-510 KKDVLDI
+510 DVLDI

-522 EAILDAKENSA
+522 EAILDASDNAA
-533 KELEQRDER
+533 KELLQRDER
-542 IASAKLRYDDIMAEA
+542 IAAARLRFDDIMADA

-562 RAEASARKRN
+562 RSEAAARKRN
-572 TEVLLQIDNEYAKK
+572 TEVLLEIDKEYAKK
-586 KIDLEKNR
+586 AADLEKTKN
-594 DKQLANLQEA
+594 KQIADLQEA

-615 ASEKERSIIQTSIDR
+615 AGEKEKSIIQSSIDR

-657 IKTAAGWTT
+657 IKTAEGWTT

-751 TGMDQLAATMNSG
+751 NGLDQLAATMNSG

-781 DLKQSLSEVDTELN
+781 DLKNSLAEVDTELN
-795 KSLAESNSAFSEALT
+795 KSLADANAAYSEALT
-810 EAQAT
+810 EAQTT

-845 TKDLQRSLL
+845 TVDLQRSLL
-854 QAQKDYE
+854 DAQKDYE
-861 KAIDEIEKST
+861 KAIDEINIST
-871 QKKLDDLKLK
+871 KKKLADLKDKLADVAAAMSALK
-881 LKEVATAMAALGASQ
+881 QSQ
-896 ASYSAMQN
+896 LAFAAMQN
-904 APVFTPSVTARLQP
+904 APVFTPVVAAQSRP
-918 GDKGFIGP
+918 GDPGFVGP
-926 VANTTHITN
+926 VASNTTNITN

-974 KPTSSTSVSTQTGV
+974 KPTSSTSVSTKTGV
-988 KNKLKA
+988 MNKLKA
-994 MGFE
+994 MGIE

>member
-27 QNSLKNLDDT
+27 QNSLKNLDSS
-37 VQQSGN
+37 VQQSGA
-43 AMNGFMNKIKGVG
+43 AMNGFMSKIKQVG
-56 GALGIAFG
+56 GAMGVAFG

-99 TNEYVDHLLEQAA
+99 TNEYVDYLLDQAS
-112 ALEKVGVVSKSNI
+112 ALEKVGVVSKANI
-125 VVAQSQLATFDLTG
+125 VTAQSQLATFDLAG
-139 DTIKTLT
+139 ETIATLT

-159 AATSDDFR
+159 AASSDDFR

-205 QRAAAIVD
+205 ERAAAIVD
-213 VLNSTYKDFNASL
+213 VLNSTYKGFNESL
-226 RDTNPMQVVM
+226 RDTNPMQVAM

-270 KFGKFIADN
+270 KLGKFIADN
-279 KEVILT
+279 KDVILT
-285 LVTVLTAAYVALKI
+285 FAAALTTAYVAMKI
-299 YNGIL
+299 YRGMVIL
-304 IVVKVTQQ
+304 TTAAQK
-312 LYAVATVLM
+312 LYGVASVLM
-321 KGAQLASI
+321 KGGQLASI
-329 ASTNGLA
+329 ASTNTLA
-336 ASMLALNAAMRA
+336 ASMLRLNAVMRA
-348 NPIGIIVTALALVA
+348 NPIGIIVTAIALVA
-362 AGFVYAWNNSETFR
+362 AGFVLAWKKSETFR
-376 KMVITVAKS
+376 NVVITVAQAALKAFAS
-385 VIVQVAL
+385 IIPMVGKVAEA
-392 VIRIFGEL
+392 IAKIY
-400 AEVILKVVS
+400 S
-409 GPMRLLLKGL
+409 GPLRLLL
-419 ALLKVPGAQTA
+419 T
-430 LDGINNAIGKV
+430 
-441 GEFAETTSKKVL
+441 VL
-453 GLIATADKLGNKKI
+453 S
-467 KLPGFLTGETKTGT
+467 KLPGVGKYAKAGLDLINKGLNGISDFADGAAAKALELSNKLETLRKSATKTT
-481 GSTGGGGGGG
+481 EEVNKATKPPKGGKADDKGGA
-491 GGGTGTGLT
+491 GLT
-500 DEQKKKLKEY
+500 DEQKNKLEDY

-522 EAILDAKENSA
+522 DAIIDAKEDAA
-533 KELEQRDER
+533 KELTQRDEK
-542 IASAKLRYDDIMAEA
+542 IAAAKLRFDDIMADA
-557 QQDRE
+557 QQDRD
-562 RAEASARKRN
+562 RSEAAARKRN
-572 TEVLLQIDNEYAKK
+572 TEVLLEIDKEYAKK
-586 KIDLEKNR
+586 AADLEKTKN
-594 DKQLANLQEA
+594 KQISDLQEA
-604 ATKKRNELTKS
+604 ATKKRNELTQSAADKEKS
-615 ASEKERSIIQTSIDR
+615 IVQTSIDR

-751 TGMDQLAATMNSG
+751 NGLDELAATMNSG

-770 ELMTAYSQVAI
+770 ELMKAYSQVAI
-781 DLKQSLSEVDTELN
+781 DLKQSLSEVDSELN
-795 KSLAESNSAFSEALT
+795 KSLAESNAAYSEALS

-821 AAMTDLQEALA
+821 AAMNDLQEALA
-832 AAKLRFDDTLAEA
+832 AAKLRFDDTLKAA
-845 TKDLQRSLL
+845 TVDLQRSLL
-854 QAQKDYE
+854 DAQKDYE
-861 KAIDEIEKST
+861 KAIDEINKST
-871 QKKLDDLKLK
+871 QKKLADLKLK
-881 LKEVATAMAALGASQ
+881 LAEVAAAMAALGASQ
-896 ASYSAMQN
+896 AAFAAMQN
-904 APVFTPSVTARLQP
+904 APKFTPVVAAKFPTSDSASSVKT
-918 GDKGFIGP
+918 G
-926 VANTTHITN
+926 NTTNITN
-935 NVTGVNMTDP
+935 NVTGLNLTDP
-945 TSTAAVI
+945 NTTTAVI

-964 SASTMAAYGQ
+964 NTTTYEGVLAASKIALAPKLTSMEIVANRRAANGGY
-974 KPTSSTSVSTQTGV
+974 
-988 KNKLKA
+988 L
-994 MGFE
+994 

>member
-27 QNSLKNLDDT
+27 QNSLKNLDGT
-37 VQQSGN
+37 VQQSGA
-43 AMNGFMNKIKGVG
+43 AMTNFMDKIKQVG
-56 GALGIAFG
+56 GAMGIAFG

-99 TNEYVDHLLEQAA
+99 TNEYVDYLLEQAS
-112 ALEKVGVVSKSNI
+112 ALEKVGVVSKANI
-125 VVAQSQLATFDLTG
+125 VTAQSQLATFDLAG
-139 DTIKTLT
+139 ETIATLT

-159 AATSDDFR
+159 AASSDDFR

-185 RVGFVLDD
+185 RVGFVLDE

-199 SNGTES
+199 SSGTES
-205 QRAAAIVD
+205 ERAAAIVQ
-213 VLNSTYKDFNASL
+213 VLNSTYKGFNESL
-226 RDTNPMQVVM
+226 RDTNPMQVAM

-262 DTFIPALR
+262 ETFIPALR
-270 KFGKFIADN
+270 KLGKFIADN
-279 KEVILT
+279 KDVILT
-285 LVTVLTAAYVALKI
+285 FAAALTAAYVAMKV
-299 YNGIL
+299 YRGMVIL
-304 IVVKVTQQ
+304 TTAAQK
-312 LYAVATVLM
+312 LYQVSTVLM
-321 KGAQLASI
+321 RGGQLASI

-336 ASMLALNAAMRA
+336 ASMLKLNAVMRA
-348 NPIGIIVTALALVA
+348 NPIGVIVTALALVS
-362 AGFVYAWNNSETFR
+362 AGLVIAWKRSETFR
-376 KMVITVAKS
+376 NVVITVAQAALKAFAA
-385 VIVQVAL
+385 IVPM
-392 VIRIFGEL
+392 IGKI
-400 AEVILKVVS
+400 AEAILKVVT
-409 GPMRLLLKGL
+409 GPLRGFLEVLSKLPKVGKYAQAGLDFINKGL
-419 ALLKVPGAQTA
+419 DGVSDFADGA
-430 LDGINNAIGKV
+430 
-441 GEFAETTSKKVL
+441 SKKATEL
-453 GLIATADKLGNKKI
+453 SNGLDKLRKSATKAGEEVKKATTAP
-467 KLPGFLTGETKTGT
+467 KGGAAKDTG
-481 GSTGGGGGGG
+481 
-491 GGGTGTGLT
+491 GTGLT
-500 DEQKKKLKEY
+500 DDQKKKLEGYKE
-510 KKDVLDI
+510 DVLDI
-517 YKDMN
+517 YKSMN
-522 EAILDAKENSA
+522 EAILDAQENAA
-533 KELEQRDER
+533 KELLQRDER
-542 IASAKLRYDDIMAEA
+542 IAAAQLRFDDIMADA
-557 QQDRE
+557 KQDRE
-562 RAEASARKRN
+562 RSEAAARKRN
-572 TEVLLQIDNEYAKK
+572 TEVLLEIEKDYAKK
-586 KIDLEKNR
+586 AADLEKNKN
-594 DKQLANLQEA
+594 KQLADLQEA

-615 ASEKERSIIQTSIDR
+615 AAEKERSIVQTSIDR

-666 AFSTAAKKGT
+666 AFSAAAKKGT
-676 DKLLADL
+676 DKLLDDL
-683 KEKLQGAK
+683 KNKLQGAK

-751 TGMDQLAATMNSG
+751 TGLDQLAATMNSG

-781 DLKQSLSEVDTELN
+781 DLKNSLSEVDSELH
-795 KSLAESNSAFSEALT
+795 KSLADANAAYSEALS

-832 AAKLRFDDTLAEA
+832 AAKLRFDDTLAAA
-845 TKDLQRSLL
+845 TVDLQRSLL
-854 QAQKDYE
+854 DAQKDYE
-861 KAIDEIEKST
+861 KAIDDINTST
-871 QKKLDDLKLK
+871 KKKLADLKDK
-881 LKEVATAMAALGASQ
+881 LAEVAAAMAALKQSQ
-896 ASYSAMQN
+896 LALSAMQN
-904 APVFTPSVTARLQP
+904 APVFTPIVAAQSKP
-918 GDKGFIGP
+918 GDPGFVGP
-926 VANTTHITN
+926 VANTTNITN

-945 TSTAAVI
+945 NTTASVI

-964 SASTMAAYGQ
+964 NTTTLAGIMQASAPKVTKPSAADIIMARRQANGGY
-974 KPTSSTSVSTQTGV
+974 
-988 KNKLKA
+988 L
-994 MGFE
+994 

>member
-37 VQQSGN
+37 VQQSGK
-43 AMNGFMNKIKGVG
+43 AMTGFMDKIKQVG
-56 GALGIAFG
+56 GAMGVAFG

-99 TNEYVDHLLEQAA
+99 TNEYVDYLLEQAS
-112 ALEKVGVVSKSNI
+112 ALEKVGVVSKANI
-125 VVAQSQLATFDLTG
+125 VTAQSQLATFDLAG
-139 DTIKTLT
+139 ETIATLT

-159 AATSDDFR
+159 AASSDDFK

-185 RVGFVLDD
+185 RVGFVLDE

-199 SNGTES
+199 SSGTES
-205 QRAAAIVD
+205 ERAAAIVS
-213 VLNSTYKDFNASL
+213 VLNSTYKGFNESL
-226 RDTNPMQVVM
+226 RDTNPMQVAM

-270 KFGKFIADN
+270 KLGKFIADN
-279 KEVILT
+279 KDVIITFTVALTGAYVAMKVYRGIVILT
-285 LVTVLTAAYVALKI
+285 ATAQ
-299 YNGIL
+299 
-304 IVVKVTQQ
+304 KVF
-312 LYAVATVLM
+312 AVASVLM
-321 KGAQLASI
+321 RGGQLASI
-329 ASTNGLA
+329 ASTNTLA
-336 ASMLALNAAMRA
+336 ASMLRLNMVMRA
-348 NPIGIIVTALALVA
+348 NPIGIIVTAIALVA
-362 AGFVYAWNNSETFR
+362 AGFVLAWKKSETFR
-376 KMVITVAKS
+376 NVVITVAQAALKAFAS
-385 VIVQVAL
+385 VIPMVGKVAEA
-392 VIRIFGEL
+392 IAKIYT
-400 AEVILKVVS
+400 
-409 GPMRLLLKGL
+409 GPLRLLL
-419 ALLKVPGAQTA
+419 Q
-430 LDGINNAIGKV
+430 
-441 GEFAETTSKKVL
+441 VL
-453 GLIATADKLGNKKI
+453 S
-467 KLPGFLTGETKTGT
+467 KLPGVGKYAKAGLELINTGLNGISDFADGAAKKATELSNKLETLRKTATKTTDEVNKATKAPKGGAAKDT
-481 GSTGGGGGGG
+481 G
-491 GGGTGTGLT
+491 GTGLT
-500 DEQKKKLKEY
+500 DEQKDKLKDY

-522 EAILDAKENSA
+522 EAILDAKEKSA
-533 KELEQRDER
+533 EELEQRDER
-542 IASAKLRYDDIMAEA
+542 IASAKLRYDDIMAKAE
-557 QQDRE
+557 QDRE

-572 TEVLLQIDNEYAKK
+572 TEVLLDIENEYTKK

-683 KEKLQGAK
+683 KNKLQGAK
-691 DLQANAAKL
+691 DLQENAAKL

-770 ELMTAYSQVAI
+770 ELMTAYSQVAL
-781 DLKQSLSEVDTELN
+781 DLKDSLKEVDTELN

-821 AAMTDLQEALA
+821 AAMNDLQEALA
-832 AAKLRFDDTLAEA
+832 AAKLRYDDSLEEATTDLRRSLAE
-845 TKDLQRSLL
+845 
-854 QAQKDYE
+854 AQKDYE
-861 KAIDEIEKST
+861 KAIDEINKST
-871 QKKLDDLKLK
+871 QKKLDDLKSK
-881 LKEVATAMAALGASQ
+881 LKEVSTAMAALGATQ

-904 APVFTPSVTARLQP
+904 APTFTPIVAAQSPTT
-918 GDKGFIGP
+918 KSSGFIGP
-926 VANTTHITN
+926 VSNTTNITN
-935 NVTGVNMTDP
+935 NVTGVNMSDP
-945 TSTAAVI
+945 NTAAAVV

-964 SASTMAAYGQ
+964 SAATMAAYGQ
-974 KPTSSTSVSTQTGV
+974 KPTSTTSVSTQTGV
-988 KNKLKA
+988 QNKLKA
-994 MGFE
+994 MGIK

>member
-27 QNSLKNLDDT
+27 QNSLKNLDNS
-37 VQQSGN
+37 VKQSGT
-43 AMNGFMNKIKGVG
+43 AMTNFMSQIKQVG
-56 GALGIAFG
+56 GAMGIAFG

-70 FLRSSVTEAN
+70 FLRSSVNEAN
-80 AASAAQERLRQL
+80 AASAAQARLRQL
-92 LITTGGA
+92 LLTTGGA
-99 TNEYVDHLLEQAA
+99 TDEYVDHLLEQAA

-199 SNGTES
+199 SSGTES
-205 QRAAAIVD
+205 ERAAAIVK

-226 RDTNPMQVVM
+226 RDTNPMQVAM

-242 KEDLGAALLPALEKV
+242 KEDLGAALLPAMKTV
-257 STFVS
+257 STFVTS
-262 DTFIPALR
+262 SLIPSIRNL
-270 KFGKFIADN
+270 GKFIGDN
-279 KEVILT
+279 MDIIKSMVVIFGAAYTAMKVYRGMVL
-285 LVTVLTAAYVALKI
+285 LTAAAQ
-299 YNGIL
+299 
-304 IVVKVTQQ
+304 KV
-312 LYAVATVLM
+312 YAVATLLM
-321 KGAQLASI
+321 RGGQLASI

-336 ASMLALNAAMRA
+336 ASMLVLNAVMKA
-348 NPIGIIVTALALVA
+348 NPVGVIVTALALVA
-362 AGFVYAWNNSETFR
+362 AALVIAWKRSETFR
-376 KMVITVAKS
+376 NVVITVAQAALKAFAAIIPM
-385 VIVQVAL
+385 VGKVAEAIAKIYTGPL
-392 VIRIFGEL
+392 RKL
-400 AEVILKVVS
+400 LEVLQHLPKVGKYAKAGLDILNN
-409 GPMRLLLKGL
+409 G
-419 ALLKVPGAQTA
+419 
-430 LDGINNAIGKV
+430 LDGISD
-441 GEFAETTSKKVL
+441 FADGAAAKATELSNKLETLRK
-453 GLIATADKLGNKKI
+453 GA
-467 KLPGFLTGETKTGT
+467 EKTGAAVKT
-481 GSTGGGGGGG
+481 ATSGKGGGGGNTGAGG
-491 GGGTGTGLT
+491 GMT
-500 DEQKKKLKEY
+500 DEEKDKLKDY
-510 KKDVLDI
+510 QKDVLDI

-522 EAILDAKENSA
+522 DAILDAKEDAA
-533 KELEQRDER
+533 KELSQRDEK
-542 IASAKLRYDDIMAEA
+542 IAEARLRFDDIMAAA
-557 QQDRE
+557 QEDRD

-572 TEVLLQIDNEYAKK
+572 TEVLLEIEKDYADKK
-586 KIDLEKNR
+586 ADLEKTKN
-594 DKQLANLQEA
+594 KQIASLQEA
-604 ATKKRNELTKS
+604 ANKKRAELTAS
-615 ASEKERSIIQTSIDR
+615 AAEKERSIVQTSIDR

-657 IKTAAGWTT
+657 IKTAEGWTT

-676 DKLLADL
+676 DKLLSDL

-751 TGMDQLAATMNSG
+751 TGLDQLAATMNSG

-795 KSLAESNSAFSEALT
+795 RSLADANAAYSEALSD
-810 EAQAT
+810 AAAT

-832 AAKLRFDDTLAEA
+832 AAKLRFDDTLKAA
-845 TKDLQRSLL
+845 TVDLQRSLL
-854 QAQKDYE
+854 DAQKDYE
-861 KAIDEIEKST
+861 KAIDEINKST
-871 QKKLDDLKLK
+871 QKKLADLKLK
-881 LKEVATAMAALGASQ
+881 LAEVAAAMSALGASQ
-896 ASYSAMQN
+896 AAYAAMQN
-904 APVFTPSVTARLQP
+904 APVFKPIVATQSKP
-918 GDKGFIGP
+918 GDPGFVGP
-926 VANTTHITN
+926 VAGNTTNITT
-935 NVTGVNMTDP
+935 NVTGVNMTDAN
-945 TSTAAVI
+945 TTAAVI

-964 SASTMAAYGQ
+964 NTTTLAGIMAASAP
-974 KPTSSTSVSTQTGV
+974 KTTTSVNTKTGV
-988 KNKLKA
+988 MNKLKA

>member
-1 MSSTIPPVLVQLVA
+1 VARLYST
-15 DVTQLKAGLVQA
+15 
-27 QNSLKNLDDT
+27 
-37 VQQSGN
+37 
-43 AMNGFMNKIKGVG
+43 
-56 GALGIAFG
+56 
-64 GAAVLN
+64 

-99 TNEYVDHLLEQAA
+99 TNEYVDYLLDQAS
-112 ALEKVGVVSKSNI
+112 ALEKVGVVSKANI
-125 VVAQSQLATFDLTG
+125 VTAQSQLATFDLAG
-139 DTIKTLT
+139 ETIATLT

-159 AATSDDFR
+159 AASSDDFR

-199 SNGTES
+199 SSGTES
-205 QRAAAIVD
+205 ERAAAIVD
-213 VLNSTYKDFNASL
+213 VLNSTYKGFNESL
-226 RDTNPMQVVM
+226 RDTNPMQVAM

-270 KFGKFIADN
+270 KLGKFIADN
-279 KEVILT
+279 KDVILT
-285 LVTVLTAAYVALKI
+285 FAAALTTAYVAMKVYKGMVILTATAQKI
-299 YNGIL
+299 Y
-304 IVVKVTQQ
+304 
-312 LYAVATVLM
+312 AVSTVLM
-321 KGAQLASI
+321 RGGQLASI

-348 NPIGIIVTALALVA
+348 NPVGMIVTAIALVA
-362 AGFVYAWNNSETFR
+362 AGFVIAWKRSETFR
-376 KMVITVAKS
+376 NVVITVAQAALKAFAS
-385 VIVQVAL
+385 IIPIVGKVIEA
-392 VIRIFGEL
+392 IMKI
-400 AEVILKVVS
+400 S
-409 GPMRLLLKGL
+409 TGPLRLLLTVLSKLPGVGKYAKAGLDLMNKG
-419 ALLKVPGAQTA
+419 
-430 LDGINNAIGKV
+430 LDGISD
-441 GEFAETTSKKVL
+441 FADGAAKK
-453 GLIATADKLGNKKI
+453 ATELSDKLE
-467 KLPGFLTGETKTGT
+467 KLRKSATKTT
-481 GSTGGGGGGG
+481 EEVNKATKPPKGGKADDKGGA
-491 GGGTGTGLT
+491 GLT
-500 DEQKKKLKEY
+500 DEQKNKLEDY

-522 EAILDAKENSA
+522 EAIIDAKDDAA
-533 KELEQRDER
+533 KELTQRDER
-542 IASAKLRYDDIMAEA
+542 IAAARLRFDDIMADA

-562 RAEASARKRN
+562 RSEAAARKRN
-572 TEVLLQIDNEYAKK
+572 TEVLLEIDKEYAKK
-586 KIDLEKNR
+586 AADLEKTKN
-594 DKQLANLQEA
+594 KQISDLQEA
-604 ATKKRNELTKS
+604 ATKKRNELTQS
-615 ASEKERSIIQTSIDR
+615 AAEKEKSIIQSSIDR

-657 IKTAAGWTT
+657 IKTAEGWTT

-751 TGMDQLAATMNSG
+751 NGLDELAATMNSG

-770 ELMTAYSQVAI
+770 ELMKAYSQVAI
-781 DLKQSLSEVDTELN
+781 DLKQSLSEVDSELN
-795 KSLAESNSAFSEALT
+795 KSLAESNAAYSEALT

-832 AAKLRFDDTLAEA
+832 AAKLRFDDTLAAA
-845 TKDLQRSLL
+845 TVDLQRSLL
-854 QAQKDYE
+854 DAQKDYE
-861 KAIDEIEKST
+861 KAIDEINIST
-871 QKKLDDLKLK
+871 KKKLADLKDKLADVAAAMSDLK
-881 LKEVATAMAALGASQ
+881 QSQ
-896 ASYSAMQN
+896 LAFAAMQN
-904 APVFTPSVTARLQP
+904 APVFTPVIAAQSKP
-918 GDKGFIGP
+918 GDPGFVGP
-926 VANTTHITN
+926 VANTTNITN

-945 TSTAAVI
+945 NSTAAVI

-974 KPTSSTSVSTQTGV
+974 KPTTSTSVSTRTGV
-988 KNKLKA
+988 MNKLKG
-994 MGFE
+994 MGIE